1 MAKRLNVISVADQR
15 KAREESN
22 ARLDEAYKKQ
32 VKMNDT
38 AGGRFM
44 LGTME
49 GGVHGIAPVPYKVDS
64 IKDSTRDTWSFK
76 LGDMAGQG
84 ISFLLGGA
92 LLKGVGATGAIT
104 NALTKSGAGQALTR
118 KLATNKFIQNG
129 ARKSLGKL
137 GMVATD
143 KAVNSLATKTA
154 EGVTKQLAKE
164 IAVDTPLGFYNSQ
177 GSILS
182 DGHKFGSKDYWKQV
196 GLNTAL
202 DVGIGSASDL
212 APAFL
217 RGLRK
222 PKVHA
227 DLPTAEIPTT
237 RYTKVNYPLGVETP
251 KQRLSTEARIE
262 INKPKIAE
270 IQSKPLSLSEV
281 AQTSKQQ
288 LPRQTRTAIMKQSY
302 GSDVEL
308 FKPRKHY
315 EPMEVQLN
323 KTDTHLPHPEKSDEI
338 SQSPRRTAEASKPIL
353 EVNDVSSPSE
363 QIKSIGVATRTEP
376 HLGTYAVKESQGLQ
390 TVRSNAT
397 METKKAITE
406 RKHKTLDFIS
416 DTTNNQEAL
425 KQATAEIGDDV
436 DGTLNH
442 FKMSVETGQTNSDT
456 MVRGVAL
463 FNKLEEL
470 GRHEEAALVSG
481 EVVSLASEYAR
492 GLQTMRWFNQIS
504 PEGRVVAVKR
514 NVDKLNKEFANSLDR
529 RGIKVTVSDELLGKL
544 RGAITSK
551 EIAEAKNEIGV
562 HMWNQIPPTLTEE
575 LNSWRYLSMLSS
587 PRTHVRNLIGN
598 CIFTPLRMVRDKVE
612 ATLQSNLVKQ
622 ADRTKAFHV
631 GKTGEDGAL
640 RALASKAY
648 EEDRYIIEGMN
659 KYKEVHRHPDAIQ
672 SRFKVINTLSKWN
685 THALNVEDLWFSKPA
700 YNNSFAGFLKAKGYK
715 ASNVPED
722 VLKKAK
728 EFAMNESLESTFRN
742 ANNLSDFIMKMKRYA
757 NVPLAD
763 IPNNWGG
770 GRVLNKASSMFV
782 DAVFPFVK
790 TPSNVLMQ
798 ATKFSPIGLMR
809 GVKQMVKS
817 ENPAQFIKGLNNL
830 TSGMT
835 GTGIMALGYYMGTEG
850 LATGKIDSS
859 SEGKFRK
866 MMGEQSYSV
875 NIGGRDFNFTMDWA
889 APACIPF
896 FIGVELANGKEGDG
910 TFGRVLDAFTQMSDP
925 VFSMSMLQ
933 GVGQAFESSRG
944 NQEINPIYRIIGNS
958 SESYLSQYIPTLFG
972 QIARITASE
981 DLDVTPTAKSATER
995 EIQNFLFR
1003 MASKIP
1009 GLNEMV
1015 LQPKVDAFGKTD
1027 RKESL
1032 SDYALSVAQNMLLPG
1047 SLKARRNDSTTDE
1060 LEALMHSVD
1069 GTNAS
1074 KLLPDKKPDF
1084 DIKFGKD
1091 EMRMSVEELA
1101 SYRKA
1106 RGTEVQ
1112 NGLQNLFNSSEYRR
1126 MSDDDKVKAISDVY
1140 RKAERSAKDEFLLGR
1155 GYSKGDIEFSK
1166 LSKTVQLKYNPSV
1179 QTKESFVLAYNSQK
1193 DHKSKM
1199 AKTMSAV
1206 QSGVSFKDINGV
1218 MTVDKNTY
1226 GKAVYATKVGL
1237 TTSDLEAVKGRADYD
1252 GNGSLKK
1259 AELISYLNNSQYTR
1273 EQKRV
1278 LFDMLSARSTKY
1290 NPYR

>member
-164 IAVDTPLGFYNSQ
+164 IAIDTPLGFYNSQ

-202 DVGIGSASDL
+202 DVGLGSASDL

-217 RGLRK
+217 RGLRT
-222 PKVHA
+222 PKTTPH
-227 DLPTAEIPTT
+227 LPTAMIDPKTVNVGGVD
-237 RYTKVNYPLGVETP
+237 RVITKAV
-251 KQRLSTEARIE
+251 R
-262 INKPKIAE
+262 NKPATVTNPEALADAIKLERAKLPKAIE
-270 IQSKPLSLSEV
+270 TVDVIHTDIPKRVDIPLNTIEAPKL
-281 AQTSKQQ
+281 
-288 LPRQTRTAIMKQSY
+288 
-302 GSDVEL
+302 
-308 FKPRKHY
+308 
-315 EPMEVQLN
+315 
-323 KTDTHLPHPEKSDEI
+323 KSVD
-338 SQSPRRTAEASKPIL
+338 APIL
-353 EVNDVSSPSE
+353 KNVEVPKLRNISE
-363 QIKSIGVATRTEP
+363 SVNAPIRNVEPIGVVNRTEQ
-376 HLGTYAVKESQGLQ
+376 HLGTFGTKESKGLM
-390 TVRSNAT
+390 TVRSNASEGTQTAIDNRHAST
-397 METKKAITE
+397 M
-406 RKHKTLDFIS
+406 DFMS
-416 DTTNNQEAL
+416 DTTRNQDAL
-425 KQATAEIGDDV
+425 KQATAEIGDDI

-470 GRHEEAALVSG
+470 GRHEEASIVSG

-514 NVDKLNKEFANSLDR
+514 NVDRLNKQFANTLSKK
-529 RGIKVTVSDELLGKL
+529 GITVSVPDELFNRL
-544 RGAITSK
+544 RKASGAK
-551 EIAEAKNEIGV
+551 EIAEVKNEIGKT
-562 HMWNQIPPTLTEE
+562 MWNQIPPTLTDE
-575 LNSWRYLSMLSS
+575 LSAWRYLSMLSS

-622 ADRTKAFHV
+622 ADRTKAFRV

-648 EEDRYIIEGMN
+648 DEDRYIIEGME
-659 KYKEVHRHPDAIQ
+659 KYREIHRHPDAIQ
-672 SRFKVINTLSKWN
+672 SKLKVVDKLSKWN
-685 THALNVEDLWFSKPA
+685 AHALNLEDLWFSKPA
-700 YNNSFAGFLKAKGYK
+700 YNNSFAGFIKAKGYK
-715 ASNVPED
+715 ANNVPDE
-722 VLKKAK
+722 VFKQAK
-728 EFAMNESLESTFRN
+728 EYAMNESLESTFRN
-742 ANNLSDFIMKMKRYA
+742 ANALSDFVMKMKRYA
-757 NVPLAD
+757 NVPISD
-763 IPNNWGG
+763 IPQDVAG

-798 ATKFSPIGLMR
+798 ATKFSPVGLMR

-896 FIGVELANGKEGDG
+896 FIGVELANGKDG
-910 TFGRVLDAFTQMSDP
+910 EDTFGHVLDTFMQMSDP

-933 GVGQAFESSRG
+933 GVGQAFEASRG
-944 NQEINPIYRIIGNS
+944 NQEINPIFRIIGNS

-1027 RKESL
+1027 RKENL
-1032 SDYALSVAQNMLLPG
+1032 SDYALSIAQNMLLPG

-1060 LEALMHSVD
+1060 LEALMRSVD

-1106 RGTEVQ
+1106 RGSEVQ

-1166 LSKTVQLKYNPSV
+1166 LNKTVQLKYNPSV

-1226 GKAVYATKVGL
+1226 GKAVYATRVGL
-1237 TTSDLEAVKGRADYD
+1237 TTSDLEAVKGSADYD

>member
-22 ARLDEAYKKQ
+22 AKLDEAYKKQ

-44 LGTME
+44 LGATE
-49 GGVHGIAPVPYKVDS
+49 GLTHALFPVPYRLKS
-64 IKDSTRDTWSFK
+64 ISDSTRETGSFK
-76 LGDMAGQG
+76 AGDIGGNALGY
-84 ISFLLGGA
+84 ILSGA
-92 LLKGVGATGAIT
+92 LSSGVGATGALT
-104 NALTKSGAGQALTR
+104 NAVSKSSLGQALTR
-118 KLATNKFIQNG
+118 KLATNRFIQNG

-217 RGLRK
+217 RGLRT
-222 PKVHA
+222 PKTTPH
-227 DLPTAEIPTT
+227 LPTAMIDPKTVNVGGVDRVITKAVRNKPATVTNPEALADAIKIERAKALPKAIESVDTVAPIKQVNVPTIKADVQTPKLASVDVQAPKLASVDVPSIKRTELREVNIPTT
-237 RYTKVNYPLGVETP
+237 NTLSKV
-251 KQRLSTEARIE
+251 
-262 INKPKIAE
+262 
-270 IQSKPLSLSEV
+270 
-281 AQTSKQQ
+281 
-288 LPRQTRTAIMKQSY
+288 
-302 GSDVEL
+302 DVE
-308 FKPRKHY
+308 P
-315 EPMEVQLN
+315 N
-323 KTDTHLPHPEKSDEI
+323 
-338 SQSPRRTAEASKPIL
+338 
-353 EVNDVSSPSE
+353 
-363 QIKSIGVATRTEP
+363 IGVATRTEQ
-376 HLGTYAVKESQGLQ
+376 HLGTFGIKESKGLR
-390 TVRSNAT
+390 TVRANAT
-397 METKKAITE
+397 EGTQQAIDNRHAT
-406 RKHKTLDFIS
+406 TMDFMS
-416 DTTNNQEAL
+416 DTTRNQDAL
-425 KQATAEIGDDV
+425 KQATAEIGSDI

-470 GRHEEAALVSG
+470 GRHEEASIVSG

-514 NVDKLNKEFANSLDR
+514 NVDRLNKQFANTLSKK
-529 RGIKVTVSDELLGKL
+529 GITVSVPDELFNRL
-544 RGAITSK
+544 RKASGAK
-551 EIAEAKNEIGV
+551 EIAEVKNEIGKT
-562 HMWNQIPPTLTEE
+562 MWNQIPPTLTDE
-575 LNSWRYLSMLSS
+575 LSAWRYLSMLSS

-622 ADRTKAFHV
+622 ADRTKAFRV

-648 EEDRYIIEGMN
+648 EEDRYIIEGME
-659 KYKEVHRHPDAIQ
+659 KYREVHRHPDAIQ
-672 SRFKVINTLSKWN
+672 SKLKVVDKLSKWN
-685 THALNVEDLWFSKPA
+685 AHALNLEDLWFSKPA

-715 ASNVPED
+715 ASNVPDE
-722 VLKKAK
+722 VFKQAK
-728 EFAMNESLESTFRN
+728 EYAMNESLESTFRN
-742 ANNLSDFIMKMKRYA
+742 ANALSDFVMKMKRYA
-757 NVPLAD
+757 NVPISD
-763 IPNNWGG
+763 IPQDVAG
-770 GRVLNKASSMFV
+770 GRLLNKASSMFV

-1027 RKESL
+1027 RKESI

-1106 RGTEVQ
+1106 RGSEVQ

-1166 LSKTVQLKYNPSV
+1166 LNKTVQLKYNPSV

-1206 QSGVSFKDINGV
+1206 QSGVSFRDINGV

-1226 GKAVYATKVGL
+1226 GKAVYATRVGL
-1237 TTSDLEAVKGRADYD
+1237 TTSDLEAVKGSADYD

>member
-22 ARLDEAYKKQ
+22 ARLEEAYKKQ

-44 LGTME
+44 LGATE
-49 GGVHGIAPVPYKVDS
+49 GLTHALFPVPYRLES
-64 IKDSTRDTWSFK
+64 ISDSTRETGSFK
-76 LGDMAGQG
+76 AGDIGGNALGY
-84 ISFLLGGA
+84 LLGGA
-92 LLKGVGATGAIT
+92 LSKGVGATGALT
-104 NALTKSGAGQALTR
+104 NAVTKSGLGQALTK

-164 IAVDTPLGFYNSQ
+164 IAIDTPLGFYNSQ

-202 DVGIGSASDL
+202 DVGLGSASDL

-217 RGLRK
+217 RGLRT
-222 PKVHA
+222 PKTTPH
-227 DLPTAEIPTT
+227 LPTAMIDPKTVNVGGADRVITKAVRNKPATVTNPEALADAIKLERTKLPKAIESVDTVAPIKQVNVPTIKPDVVQAPKLASVDVPSIKRTELREVNIPTT
-237 RYTKVNYPLGVETP
+237 NTLSKV
-251 KQRLSTEARIE
+251 
-262 INKPKIAE
+262 
-270 IQSKPLSLSEV
+270 
-281 AQTSKQQ
+281 
-288 LPRQTRTAIMKQSY
+288 
-302 GSDVEL
+302 DVE
-308 FKPRKHY
+308 P
-315 EPMEVQLN
+315 N
-323 KTDTHLPHPEKSDEI
+323 
-338 SQSPRRTAEASKPIL
+338 
-353 EVNDVSSPSE
+353 
-363 QIKSIGVATRTEP
+363 IGVATRTEQ
-376 HLGTYAVKESQGLQ
+376 HLGTFGTKESKGLS
-390 TVRSNAT
+390 TVRANAT
-397 METKKAITE
+397 EGTQQAIDNRHETTM
-406 RKHKTLDFIS
+406 DFMS
-416 DTTNNQEAL
+416 DTTRNQDAL
-425 KQATAEIGDDV
+425 KQATAEIGDDI

-514 NVDKLNKEFANSLDR
+514 NVDRLNKQFANTLSKK
-529 RGIKVTVSDELLGKL
+529 GITVSVPDELFNRL
-544 RGAITSK
+544 RKASGAK
-551 EIAEAKNEIGV
+551 EIAEVKNEIGKT
-562 HMWNQIPPTLTEE
+562 MWNQIPPTLTDE
-575 LNSWRYLSMLSS
+575 LSAWRYLSMLSS

-631 GKTGEDGAL
+631 GRTGEDGAL

-685 THALNVEDLWFSKPA
+685 TRALNVEDLWFSKPA

-715 ASNVPED
+715 ANNVPED
-722 VLKKAK
+722 VFKQAK

-742 ANNLSDFIMKMKRYA
+742 ANALSDFVMKMKRYA
-757 NVPLAD
+757 NVPISD
-763 IPNNWGG
+763 IPQDVAG
-770 GRVLNKASSMFV
+770 GRALNKASSMFV

-1027 RKESL
+1027 RKESI

-1060 LEALMHSVD
+1060 LESLLRSVD

-1106 RGTEVQ
+1106 RGSEVQ

-1166 LSKTVQLKYNPSV
+1166 LNKTVQLKYNPSV

-1206 QSGVSFKDINGV
+1206 QSGVSYKDINGV

-1226 GKAVYATKVGL
+1226 GKAVYATRVGL
-1237 TTSDLEAVKGRADYD
+1237 TTSDLEAVKGSADYD

-1273 EQKRV
+1273 EQKKV

>member
-22 ARLDEAYKKQ
+22 AKLDEAYKKQ

-44 LGTME
+44 LGATE
-49 GGVHGIAPVPYKVDS
+49 GLTHALFPAPYRLKS
-64 IKDSTRDTWSFK
+64 ISDSTRETGSFK
-76 LGDMAGQG
+76 AGDVGGNALGY
-84 ISFLLGGA
+84 ILSGA
-92 LLKGVGATGAIT
+92 LSSGVGATGALT
-104 NALTKSGAGQALTR
+104 NAVSKSSLGQALTR
-118 KLATNKFIQNG
+118 KLATNRFIQNG

-137 GMVATD
+137 GMIATD

-164 IAVDTPLGFYNSQ
+164 IAIDTPLGFYNSQ

-202 DVGIGSASDL
+202 DVGLGSASDL

-217 RGLRK
+217 RGLRT
-222 PKVHA
+222 PKTTPH
-227 DLPTAEIPTT
+227 LPTAMIDPKTVNVGGVDRVITKAVRNKPATVTNPEALADAIKIERAKALPKAIESVDTVAPIKQVNVPTIKADVQTPKLASVDVQAPKLASVDVPSIKRTELREVNIPTT
-237 RYTKVNYPLGVETP
+237 NTLSKV
-251 KQRLSTEARIE
+251 
-262 INKPKIAE
+262 
-270 IQSKPLSLSEV
+270 
-281 AQTSKQQ
+281 
-288 LPRQTRTAIMKQSY
+288 
-302 GSDVEL
+302 DVE
-308 FKPRKHY
+308 P
-315 EPMEVQLN
+315 N
-323 KTDTHLPHPEKSDEI
+323 
-338 SQSPRRTAEASKPIL
+338 
-353 EVNDVSSPSE
+353 
-363 QIKSIGVATRTEP
+363 IGVATRTEQ
-376 HLGTYAVKESQGLQ
+376 HLGTFGIKESKGLR
-390 TVRSNAT
+390 TVRANAT
-397 METKKAITE
+397 EGTQQAIDNRHAT
-406 RKHKTLDFIS
+406 TMDFMS
-416 DTTNNQEAL
+416 DTTRNQDAL
-425 KQATAEIGDDV
+425 KQATAEIGSDI

-470 GRHEEAALVSG
+470 GRHEEASIVSG

-514 NVDKLNKEFANSLDR
+514 NVDRLNKQFANTLSKK
-529 RGIKVTVSDELLGKL
+529 GITVSVPDELFNKL
-544 RGAITSK
+544 RKASGAK
-551 EIAEAKNEIGV
+551 EIAEVKNEIGKT
-562 HMWNQIPPTLTEE
+562 MWNQIPPTLTDE
-575 LNSWRYLSMLSS
+575 LSAWRYLSMLSS

-631 GKTGEDGAL
+631 GRTGEDGAL

-648 EEDRYIIEGMN
+648 DEDRYIIEGME
-659 KYKEVHRHPDAIQ
+659 KYREIHRHPDAIQ
-672 SRFKVINTLSKWN
+672 SKLKVVDKLSKWN
-685 THALNVEDLWFSKPA
+685 AHALNLEDLWFSKPA

-715 ASNVPED
+715 ANNVPEEIF
-722 VLKKAK
+722 KQAK
-728 EFAMNESLESTFRN
+728 EYAMNESLESTFRN
-742 ANNLSDFIMKMKRYA
+742 ANALSDFVMKMKRYA
-757 NVPLAD
+757 NVPISD
-763 IPNNWGG
+763 IPQDVAG

-1027 RKESL
+1027 RKESV

-1106 RGTEVQ
+1106 RGSEVQ

-1140 RKAERSAKDEFLLGR
+1140 RNAERSAKDEFLLGR

-1166 LSKTVQLKYNPSV
+1166 LNKTVQLKYNPSV

-1226 GKAVYATKVGL
+1226 GKAVYATRVGL
-1237 TTSDLEAVKGRADYD
+1237 TTSDLEAVKGSADYD

>member
-22 ARLDEAYKKQ
+22 AKLDEAYKKQ

-44 LGTME
+44 LGATE
-49 GGVHGIAPVPYKVDS
+49 GLTHALFPVPYRLKS
-64 IKDSTRDTWSFK
+64 ISDSTRETGSFK
-76 LGDMAGQG
+76 AGDIGGNALGY
-84 ISFLLGGA
+84 ILSGA
-92 LLKGVGATGAIT
+92 LSSGVGATGALT
-104 NALTKSGAGQALTR
+104 NAVSKSSLGQALTR
-118 KLATNKFIQNG
+118 KLATNRFIQNG

-182 DGHKFGSKDYWKQV
+182 DGHKFGSKEYWKQV

-202 DVGIGSASDL
+202 DVGLGSASDL

-217 RGLRK
+217 RGLRR
-222 PKVHA
+222 PKVTSSV
-227 DLPTAEIPTT
+227 PIPEITST
-237 RYTKVNYPLGVETP
+237 RYTKVNYPVGSEFP
-251 KQRLSTEARIE
+251 KQRVATNARIE
-262 INKPKIAE
+262 LNRPKVADV
-270 IQSKPLSLSEV
+270 SDAPLSLSEV
-281 AQTSKQQ
+281 AQSSKQR
-288 LPRQTRTAIMKQSY
+288 LPRKAKMELIKQDH

-514 NVDKLNKEFANSLDR
+514 NVDRLNKQFANTLSQK
-529 RGIKVTVSDELLGKL
+529 GITVSVPDEMFNRL
-544 RGAITSK
+544 RKASGAK
-551 EIAEAKNEIGV
+551 EIAEVKNEIGKT
-562 HMWNQIPPTLTEE
+562 MWNQIPPTLTDE
-575 LNSWRYLSMLSS
+575 LSAWRYLSMLSS

-631 GKTGEDGAL
+631 GRTGEDGAL

-770 GRVLNKASSMFV
+770 GRVLNKASSMFI

-809 GVKQMVKS
+809 GVKQMVKY

-1027 RKESL
+1027 RKESV

-1060 LEALMHSVD
+1060 LESLLRSVD

-1106 RGTEVQ
+1106 RGSEVQ

-1166 LSKTVQLKYNPSV
+1166 LNKTVQLKYNPSV
-1179 QTKESFVLAYNSQK
+1179 QSKESFVLAYNSQK

-1206 QSGVSFKDINGV
+1206 QSGVSFRDINGV

-1226 GKAVYATKVGL
+1226 GKAVYATRVGL
-1237 TTSDLEAVKGRADYD
+1237 TTSDLEAVKGSADYD

-1273 EQKRV
+1273 EQKKV

>member
-44 LGTME
+44 LGATE
-49 GGVHGIAPVPYKVDS
+49 GLGHGMIPVNYKLDS
-64 IKDSTRDTWSFK
+64 VKDSSRDTWSFK
-76 LGDMAGQG
+76 LGDVSGQG
-84 ISFLLGGA
+84 LAFLLGGA
-92 LLKGVGATGAIT
+92 LLKGIGATGAIT
-104 NALTKSGAGQALTR
+104 NALTKSGAGQALTK

-182 DGHKFGSKDYWKQV
+182 DGYKFGSKDYWKQV

-202 DVGIGSASDL
+202 DVGLGSASDL

-217 RGLRK
+217 RGLRT
-222 PKVHA
+222 PKTTPH
-227 DLPTAEIPTT
+227 LPTAMIDPKAVNVGGVDRVITKAVRNKPATVTNPEALADAIKLERAKLPKAIETVDVIHTDIPK
-237 RYTKVNYPLGVETP
+237 RVDVPLNTIEAPKLKSVDAPILKNVETP
-251 KQRLSTEARIE
+251 KLKNISESVSTPIRNIE
-262 INKPKIAE
+262 P
-270 IQSKPLSLSEV
+270 
-281 AQTSKQQ
+281 
-288 LPRQTRTAIMKQSY
+288 
-302 GSDVEL
+302 
-308 FKPRKHY
+308 
-315 EPMEVQLN
+315 
-323 KTDTHLPHPEKSDEI
+323 
-338 SQSPRRTAEASKPIL
+338 
-353 EVNDVSSPSE
+353 
-363 QIKSIGVATRTEP
+363 IGVVNRTEQ
-376 HLGTYAVKESQGLQ
+376 HLGTFGTKESKGLM
-390 TVRSNAT
+390 TVRSNASEGTQTAIDNRHATT
-397 METKKAITE
+397 M
-406 RKHKTLDFIS
+406 DFMS
-416 DTTNNQEAL
+416 DTTRNQDAL
-425 KQATAEIGDDV
+425 KQATAEIGDDI

-514 NVDKLNKEFANSLDR
+514 NVDRLNKQFANTLSKK
-529 RGIKVTVSDELLGKL
+529 GITVSVPDELFNRL
-544 RGAITSK
+544 RKASGAK
-551 EIAEAKNEIGV
+551 EIAEVKNEIGKT
-562 HMWNQIPPTLTEE
+562 MWNQIPPTLTDE
-575 LNSWRYLSMLSS
+575 LSAWRYLSMLSS

-631 GKTGEDGAL
+631 GRTGEDGAL

-648 EEDRYIIEGMN
+648 DEDRYIIEGME
-659 KYKEVHRHPDAIQ
+659 KYREVHRHPDAIQ
-672 SRFKVINTLSKWN
+672 SKLKVVDKLSKWN
-685 THALNVEDLWFSKPA
+685 AHALNLEDLWFSKPA
-700 YNNSFAGFLKAKGYK
+700 YINSFAGFLKAKGYK

-722 VLKKAK
+722 IFKQAK
-728 EFAMNESLESTFRN
+728 EYAMNESLESTFRN
-742 ANNLSDFIMKMKRYA
+742 ANVLSDFVMKMKRYA
-757 NVPLAD
+757 NVPISD
-763 IPNNWGG
+763 IPQDVAG

-1060 LEALMHSVD
+1060 LEALMRSVD

-1106 RGTEVQ
+1106 RGAEVQ

-1166 LSKTVQLKYNPSV
+1166 LNKTVQLKYNPSV

-1206 QSGVSFKDINGV
+1206 QSGVSFRDINGV

-1226 GKAVYATKVGL
+1226 GKAVYATRVGL
-1237 TTSDLEAVKGRADYD
+1237 TTSDLEAVKGSADYD

>member
-22 ARLDEAYKKQ
+22 AKLDEAYKKQ

-44 LGTME
+44 LGATE
-49 GGVHGIAPVPYKVDS
+49 GLTHALFPAPYRLKS
-64 IKDSTRDTWSFK
+64 ISDSTRETGSFK
-76 LGDMAGQG
+76 AGDVGGNALGY
-84 ISFLLGGA
+84 ILSGA
-92 LLKGVGATGAIT
+92 LSSGVGATGALT
-104 NALTKSGAGQALTR
+104 NAVSKSSLGQALTR
-118 KLATNKFIQNG
+118 KLATNRFIQNG

-137 GMVATD
+137 GMIATD

-154 EGVTKQLAKE
+154 EGVTRQLAKE

-217 RGLRK
+217 RGLRT
-222 PKVHA
+222 PKTTPH
-227 DLPTAEIPTT
+227 LPTAMIGPKTVNVGGVDRVITKAVRNKPATVTNPEALADAIKIERAKALPKAIESVDTVAPIKQVNVPTIKADVQTPKLASVDVQAPKLASVDVPSIKRTELREVNIPTT
-237 RYTKVNYPLGVETP
+237 NTLSKV
-251 KQRLSTEARIE
+251 
-262 INKPKIAE
+262 
-270 IQSKPLSLSEV
+270 
-281 AQTSKQQ
+281 
-288 LPRQTRTAIMKQSY
+288 
-302 GSDVEL
+302 DVE
-308 FKPRKHY
+308 P
-315 EPMEVQLN
+315 N
-323 KTDTHLPHPEKSDEI
+323 
-338 SQSPRRTAEASKPIL
+338 
-353 EVNDVSSPSE
+353 
-363 QIKSIGVATRTEP
+363 IGVATRTEQ
-376 HLGTYAVKESQGLQ
+376 HLGTFGIKESKGLR
-390 TVRSNAT
+390 TVRANAT
-397 METKKAITE
+397 EGTQQAIDNRHAT
-406 RKHKTLDFIS
+406 TMDFMS
-416 DTTNNQEAL
+416 DTTRNQDAL
-425 KQATAEIGDDV
+425 KQATAEIGSDI

-470 GRHEEAALVSG
+470 GRHEEASIVSG

-514 NVDKLNKEFANSLDR
+514 NVDRLNKEFANTLSR
-529 RGIKVTVSDELLGKL
+529 KGITVSVPDELFNRL
-544 RGAITSK
+544 RKASGAK
-551 EIAEAKNEIGV
+551 EIAEVKNEIGKT
-562 HMWNQIPPTLTEE
+562 MWNQIPPTLTDE
-575 LNSWRYLSMLSS
+575 LSAWRYLSMLSS

-631 GKTGEDGAL
+631 GRTGEDGAL

-648 EEDRYIIEGMN
+648 DEDRYIIEGME
-659 KYKEVHRHPDAIQ
+659 KYREVHRHPDAIQ
-672 SRFKVINTLSKWN
+672 SKLRVVDKLSKWN
-685 THALNVEDLWFSKPA
+685 AHALNLEDLWFSKPA

-715 ASNVPED
+715 ANNVPDE
-722 VLKKAK
+722 VFKQAK
-728 EFAMNESLESTFRN
+728 EYAMNESLESTFRN
-742 ANNLSDFIMKMKRYA
+742 ANALSDFVMKMKRYA
-757 NVPLAD
+757 NVPISD
-763 IPNNWGG
+763 IPQDVAG

-798 ATKFSPIGLMR
+798 ATKFSPVGLMR

-1027 RKESL
+1027 RKENL
-1032 SDYALSVAQNMLLPG
+1032 SDYALSIAQNMLLPG

-1060 LEALMHSVD
+1060 LEALMRSVD
-1069 GTNAS
+1069 GS
-1074 KLLPDKKPDF
+1074 SGRKIIPDKSTNLNV
-1084 DIKFGKD
+1084 KFGD
-1091 EMRMSVEELA
+1091 DDMRMSVEERTA
-1101 SYRKA
+1101 YRKTKGA
-1106 RGTEVQ
+1106 EVQ

-1126 MSDDDKVKAISDVY
+1126 MSDDEKVKAISDVY
-1140 RKAERSAKDEFLLGR
+1140 SKAERSAKDEFLLGR

-1166 LSKTVQLKYNPSV
+1166 LNKTVQLKYNPST
-1179 QTKESFVLAYNSQK
+1179 QSKESFVLAYNAQK

-1206 QSGVSFKDINGV
+1206 QSGVSFRDINGV

-1226 GKAVYATKVGL
+1226 GKAVYATRVGL
-1237 TTSDLEAVKGRADYD
+1237 TTSDLEAVKGSADYD

>member
-22 ARLDEAYKKQ
+22 AKLDEAYKKQ

-76 LGDMAGQG
+76 LGDMVGQG

-92 LLKGVGATGAIT
+92 LLKGAGATGAIT

-202 DVGIGSASDL
+202 DVGLGSASDL

-217 RGLRK
+217 RGLRT
-222 PKVHA
+222 PKTTPH
-227 DLPTAEIPTT
+227 LPTAMIDPKTVNVGGADRVITKAVRNKPATVTNPEALADAIKLERAKLPKAIETVDMVHTDIPK
-237 RYTKVNYPLGVETP
+237 RVDIPLNTIEAPKLKSVDAPILKNVEAPKLKSVDAPILKNVETP
-251 KQRLSTEARIE
+251 KLKNI
-262 INKPKIAE
+262 
-270 IQSKPLSLSEV
+270 SESV
-281 AQTSKQQ
+281 DAPIRN
-288 LPRQTRTAIMKQSY
+288 L
-302 GSDVEL
+302 
-308 FKPRKHY
+308 
-315 EPMEVQLN
+315 EP
-323 KTDTHLPHPEKSDEI
+323 
-338 SQSPRRTAEASKPIL
+338 
-353 EVNDVSSPSE
+353 
-363 QIKSIGVATRTEP
+363 IGVATRTEQ
-376 HLGTYAVKESQGLQ
+376 HLGTFGTKESKGLM
-390 TVRSNAT
+390 TVRSNASEGTQTAIDNRHAST
-397 METKKAITE
+397 M
-406 RKHKTLDFIS
+406 DFMS
-416 DTTNNQEAL
+416 DTTRNQDAL
-425 KQATAEIGDDV
+425 KQATAEIGDDI

-470 GRHEEAALVSG
+470 GRHEEASIVSG

-514 NVDKLNKEFANSLDR
+514 NVDRLNKQFANTLSQK
-529 RGIKVTVSDELLGKL
+529 GITVSVPDEMFNRL
-544 RGAITSK
+544 RKASGAK
-551 EIAEAKNEIGV
+551 EIAEVKNEIGKT
-562 HMWNQIPPTLTEE
+562 MWNQIPPTLTDE
-575 LNSWRYLSMLSS
+575 LSAWRYLSMLSS

-631 GKTGEDGAL
+631 GRTGEDGAL

-648 EEDRYIIEGMN
+648 EEDRYIIEGME
-659 KYKEVHRHPDAIQ
+659 KYREIHRHPDAIQ
-672 SRFKVINTLSKWN
+672 SKLKFVDKLSKWN
-685 THALNVEDLWFSKPA
+685 AHALNLEDLWFSKPA

-809 GVKQMVKS
+809 GVKQMTKS

-1027 RKESL
+1027 RKESV

-1060 LEALMHSVD
+1060 LESLLRSVD
-1069 GTNAS
+1069 GS
-1074 KLLPDKKPDF
+1074 SGRKIIPDKSVNLN
-1084 DIKFGKD
+1084 IKFGD
-1091 EMRMSVEELA
+1091 DDMRMSVEERTA
-1101 SYRKA
+1101 YRKTKGA
-1106 RGTEVQ
+1106 EVQ

-1166 LSKTVQLKYNPSV
+1166 LNKTVQLKYNPSV
-1179 QTKESFVLAYNSQK
+1179 QSKESFVLAYNSQK

-1206 QSGVSFKDINGV
+1206 QSGVSFRDINGV

-1226 GKAVYATKVGL
+1226 GKAVYATRVGL
-1237 TTSDLEAVKGRADYD
+1237 TTSDLEAVKGSADYD

>member
-44 LGTME
+44 LGATE
-49 GGVHGIAPVPYKVDS
+49 GLTHALFPVPYRLES
-64 IKDSTRDTWSFK
+64 ISDSTRETGSFK
-76 LGDMAGQG
+76 AGDIGGNALGY
-84 ISFLLGGA
+84 LLGGA
-92 LLKGVGATGAIT
+92 LSKGVGATGALT
-104 NALTKSGAGQALTR
+104 NAVTKSGLGQALTK

-154 EGVTKQLAKE
+154 EGVTRQLAKE

-182 DGHKFGSKDYWKQV
+182 DGYKFGSKDYWKQV

-202 DVGIGSASDL
+202 DVGLGSASDL

-217 RGLRK
+217 RGLRT
-222 PKVHA
+222 PKTTPH
-227 DLPTAEIPTT
+227 LPTAMIDPKTVNVGGVNRVITKAVRNKPATVTNPEALADAIKLERAKLPKAIETVDVIHTDIPK
-237 RYTKVNYPLGVETP
+237 RVDVPLNTIEAPKLKSVDTPTLKNIETP
-251 KQRLSTEARIE
+251 KLRNISESVSTPIR
-262 INKPKIAE
+262 N
-270 IQSKPLSLSEV
+270 
-281 AQTSKQQ
+281 
-288 LPRQTRTAIMKQSY
+288 
-302 GSDVEL
+302 VE
-308 FKPRKHY
+308 P
-315 EPMEVQLN
+315 
-323 KTDTHLPHPEKSDEI
+323 
-338 SQSPRRTAEASKPIL
+338 
-353 EVNDVSSPSE
+353 
-363 QIKSIGVATRTEP
+363 IGVVNRTEQ
-376 HLGTYAVKESQGLQ
+376 HLGTFGTKESKGLM
-390 TVRSNAT
+390 TVRSNASEGT
-397 METKKAITE
+397 QTAIDN
-406 RKHKTLDFIS
+406 RHASTLDFMS
-416 DTTNNQEAL
+416 DTTRNQEAL
-425 KQATAEIGDDV
+425 KQATAEIGDDI

-470 GRHEEAALVSG
+470 GRHEEASIVSG

-514 NVDKLNKEFANSLDR
+514 NVDRLNKQFANTLSKK
-529 RGIKVTVSDELLGKL
+529 GITVSVPDELFNRL
-544 RGAITSK
+544 RKASGAK
-551 EIAEAKNEIGV
+551 EIAEVKNEIGKT
-562 HMWNQIPPTLTEE
+562 MWNQIPPTLTDE
-575 LNSWRYLSMLSS
+575 LSAWRYLSMLSS

-622 ADRTKAFHV
+622 ADRTKAFRV
-631 GKTGEDGAL
+631 GRTGEDGAL

-648 EEDRYIIEGMN
+648 EEDRYIIEGME
-659 KYKEVHRHPDAIQ
+659 KYREVHRHPDAIQ
-672 SRFKVINTLSKWN
+672 SKLKVVDKLSKWN
-685 THALNVEDLWFSKPA
+685 AHALNLEDLWFSKPA

-715 ASNVPED
+715 ASNVPDE
-722 VLKKAK
+722 VFKQAK
-728 EFAMNESLESTFRN
+728 EYAMNESLESTFRN
-742 ANNLSDFIMKMKRYA
+742 ANALSDFVMKMKRYA
-757 NVPLAD
+757 NVPISD
-763 IPNNWGG
+763 IPQDVAG

-798 ATKFSPIGLMR
+798 ATKFSPVGLMR

-1027 RKESL
+1027 RKESV

-1060 LEALMHSVD
+1060 LESLLRSVD
-1069 GTNAS
+1069 GS
-1074 KLLPDKKPDF
+1074 SGRKIIPDKSVNLN
-1084 DIKFGKD
+1084 IKFGD
-1091 EMRMSVEELA
+1091 DDMRMSVEERTA
-1101 SYRKA
+1101 YRKTKGA
-1106 RGTEVQ
+1106 EVQ

-1166 LSKTVQLKYNPSV
+1166 LSKTVQLKYNPST
-1179 QTKESFVLAYNSQK
+1179 QSKESFVLAYNSQK

-1206 QSGVSFKDINGV
+1206 QSGVSFRDINGV

-1226 GKAVYATKVGL
+1226 GKAVYATRVGL
-1237 TTSDLEAVKGRADYD
+1237 TTSDLEAVKGSADYD

>member
-22 ARLDEAYKKQ
+22 ARLEEAYKKQ

-44 LGTME
+44 LGATE
-49 GGVHGIAPVPYKVDS
+49 GLTHALFPAPYRLKS
-64 IKDSTRDTWSFK
+64 ISDSTRETGSFK
-76 LGDMAGQG
+76 AGDIGGNALGY
-84 ISFLLGGA
+84 ILSGA
-92 LLKGVGATGAIT
+92 LSSGVGATGALT
-104 NALTKSGAGQALTR
+104 NAVSKSSLGQALTR
-118 KLATNKFIQNG
+118 KLATNRFIQNG

-202 DVGIGSASDL
+202 DVGLGSASDL

-222 PKVHA
+222 PKVTSSV
-227 DLPTAEIPTT
+227 PIPEITST
-237 RYTKVNYPLGVETP
+237 RYTKVNYPVGSEFP
-251 KQRLSTEARIE
+251 KQRVATNARIE
-262 INKPKIAE
+262 LNRPKVADV
-270 IQSKPLSLSEV
+270 SDAPLSLSEV
-281 AQTSKQQ
+281 AQSSKQR
-288 LPRQTRTAIMKQSY
+288 LPRKAKMELIKQDH

-470 GRHEEAALVSG
+470 GRHEEASIVSG

-514 NVDKLNKEFANSLDR
+514 NVDRLNKQFANTLSQK
-529 RGIKVTVSDELLGKL
+529 GITVSVPDEMFNRL
-544 RGAITSK
+544 RKASGAK
-551 EIAEAKNEIGV
+551 EIAEVKNEIGKT
-562 HMWNQIPPTLTEE
+562 MWNQIPPTLTDE
-575 LNSWRYLSMLSS
+575 LSAWRYLSMLSS

-631 GKTGEDGAL
+631 GRTGEDGAL

-648 EEDRYIIEGMN
+648 DEDRYIIEGME
-659 KYKEVHRHPDAIQ
+659 KYREVHRHPDAIQ
-672 SRFKVINTLSKWN
+672 SKLKVVDKLSKWN
-685 THALNVEDLWFSKPA
+685 AHALNIEDLWFSKPA

-798 ATKFSPIGLMR
+798 ATKFSPVGLMR

-1027 RKESL
+1027 RKENL
-1032 SDYALSVAQNMLLPG
+1032 SDYALSIAQNMLLPG

-1060 LEALMHSVD
+1060 LESLLRSVD
-1069 GTNAS
+1069 GS
-1074 KLLPDKKPDF
+1074 SGRKIIPDKSVNLN
-1084 DIKFGKD
+1084 IKFGD
-1091 EMRMSVEELA
+1091 DDMRMSVEERTA
-1101 SYRKA
+1101 YRKTKGA
-1106 RGTEVQ
+1106 EVQ

-1166 LSKTVQLKYNPSV
+1166 LSKTVQLKYNPST
-1179 QTKESFVLAYNSQK
+1179 QSKESFVLAYNAQK

-1206 QSGVSFKDINGV
+1206 QSGVSFRDINGV

-1226 GKAVYATKVGL
+1226 GKAVYATRVGL
-1237 TTSDLEAVKGRADYD
+1237 TTSDLEAVKGSADYD

>member
-22 ARLDEAYKKQ
+22 AKLDEAYKKQ

-44 LGTME
+44 LGATE
-49 GGVHGIAPVPYKVDS
+49 GLTHALFPAPYRLKS
-64 IKDSTRDTWSFK
+64 ISDSTRETGSFK
-76 LGDMAGQG
+76 AGDIGGNALGY
-84 ISFLLGGA
+84 ILSGA
-92 LLKGVGATGAIT
+92 LSSGVGATGALT
-104 NALTKSGAGQALTR
+104 NAVSKSSLGQALTR
-118 KLATNKFIQNG
+118 KLATNRFIQNG

-137 GMVATD
+137 GMIATD

-154 EGVTKQLAKE
+154 EGVTRQLAKE

-202 DVGIGSASDL
+202 DVGLGSASDL

-217 RGLRK
+217 RGLRTPKTTPHLPMAMIDPKTVNVGGVDRVITKAVRNK
-222 PKVHA
+222 PATVTNPEALADAIKLERAKLPKAIETVDMVHT
-227 DLPTAEIPTT
+227 DIPKRVDT
-237 RYTKVNYPLGVETP
+237 PLNTIEAPKLKSVDAPILKNVETP
-251 KQRLSTEARIE
+251 KLKNI
-262 INKPKIAE
+262 
-270 IQSKPLSLSEV
+270 SESV
-281 AQTSKQQ
+281 DAPIRN
-288 LPRQTRTAIMKQSY
+288 L
-302 GSDVEL
+302 
-308 FKPRKHY
+308 
-315 EPMEVQLN
+315 EP
-323 KTDTHLPHPEKSDEI
+323 
-338 SQSPRRTAEASKPIL
+338 
-353 EVNDVSSPSE
+353 
-363 QIKSIGVATRTEP
+363 IGVATRTEQ
-376 HLGTYAVKESQGLQ
+376 HLGTFGTKESKGLM
-390 TVRSNAT
+390 TVRSNASEGTQTAIDNRHATT
-397 METKKAITE
+397 M
-406 RKHKTLDFIS
+406 DFMS
-416 DTTNNQEAL
+416 DTTRNQDAL
-425 KQATAEIGDDV
+425 KQATAEIGDDI

-470 GRHEEAALVSG
+470 GRHEEASIVSG

-514 NVDKLNKEFANSLDR
+514 NVDRLNKEFANTLSKK
-529 RGIKVTVSDELLGKL
+529 GITVSVPDELFNKL
-544 RGAITSK
+544 RKASGAK
-551 EIAEAKNEIGV
+551 EIAEVKNEIGKT
-562 HMWNQIPPTLTEE
+562 MWNQIPPTLTDE
-575 LNSWRYLSMLSS
+575 LSAWRYLSMLSS

-631 GKTGEDGAL
+631 GRTGEDGAL

-648 EEDRYIIEGMN
+648 DEDRYIIEGME
-659 KYKEVHRHPDAIQ
+659 KYREVHRHPDAIQ
-672 SRFKVINTLSKWN
+672 SKLKVVDKLSKWN
-685 THALNVEDLWFSKPA
+685 AHALNLEDLWFSKPA

-715 ASNVPED
+715 ASNVPDE
-722 VLKKAK
+722 VFKQAK
-728 EFAMNESLESTFRN
+728 EYAMNESLESTFRN
-742 ANNLSDFIMKMKRYA
+742 ANVLSDFVMKMKRYA
-757 NVPLAD
+757 NVPISD
-763 IPNNWGG
+763 IPQDVAG

-798 ATKFSPIGLMR
+798 ATKFSPVGLMR
-809 GVKQMVKS
+809 GVKQMVKP

-995 EIQNFLFR
+995 EVQNFLFR

-1060 LEALMHSVD
+1060 LESLLRSVD
-1069 GTNAS
+1069 GTS
-1074 KLLPDKKPDF
+1074 GRKIIPDKSTNLNV
-1084 DIKFGKD
+1084 KFGD
-1091 EMRMSVEELA
+1091 DDMRMSVEERTA
-1101 SYRKA
+1101 YRKTKGA
-1106 RGTEVQ
+1106 EVQ

-1166 LSKTVQLKYNPSV
+1166 LSKTVQLKYNPST
-1179 QTKESFVLAYNSQK
+1179 QSKESFVLAYNSQK

-1206 QSGVSFKDINGV
+1206 QSGVSYKDINGV

>member
-44 LGTME
+44 LGATE
-49 GGVHGIAPVPYKVDS
+49 GLTHALFPAPYRLKS
-64 IKDSTRDTWSFK
+64 ISDSTRETGSFK
-76 LGDMAGQG
+76 AGDVGGNALGY
-84 ISFLLGGA
+84 ILSGA
-92 LLKGVGATGAIT
+92 LSSGVGATGALT
-104 NALTKSGAGQALTR
+104 NAVSKSSLGQALTR
-118 KLATNKFIQNG
+118 KLATNRFIQNG

-137 GMVATD
+137 GMIATD

-154 EGVTKQLAKE
+154 EGVTRQLAKE

-217 RGLRK
+217 RGLRA
-222 PKVHA
+222 PKTTPH
-227 DLPTAEIPTT
+227 LPTAMIDPKTVNVGGVD
-237 RYTKVNYPLGVETP
+237 RVITKAVRNKPATVTNPEALADAIKLERAKLPKAIETVDVIHTDVPKRVDVPLNTIEAPKLSTVDAPKLNTIEAPKLNTIETP
-251 KQRLSTEARIE
+251 ILKNVEVPKLKNISESVDAPIRNIE
-262 INKPKIAE
+262 P
-270 IQSKPLSLSEV
+270 
-281 AQTSKQQ
+281 
-288 LPRQTRTAIMKQSY
+288 
-302 GSDVEL
+302 
-308 FKPRKHY
+308 
-315 EPMEVQLN
+315 
-323 KTDTHLPHPEKSDEI
+323 
-338 SQSPRRTAEASKPIL
+338 
-353 EVNDVSSPSE
+353 
-363 QIKSIGVATRTEP
+363 IGVVNRTEQ
-376 HLGTYAVKESQGLQ
+376 HLGTFGTKESKGLM
-390 TVRSNAT
+390 TVRSNASEGTQTAIDNRHATT
-397 METKKAITE
+397 M
-406 RKHKTLDFIS
+406 DFMS
-416 DTTNNQEAL
+416 DTTRNQDAL
-425 KQATAEIGDDV
+425 KQATAEIGDDI

-470 GRHEEAALVSG
+470 GRHEEASIVSG

-514 NVDKLNKEFANSLDR
+514 NVDRLNKEFANTLSR
-529 RGIKVTVSDELLGKL
+529 KGITVSVPDELFNKL
-544 RGAITSK
+544 RKASGAK
-551 EIAEAKNEIGV
+551 EIAEVKNEIGKT
-562 HMWNQIPPTLTEE
+562 MWNQIPPTLTDE
-575 LNSWRYLSMLSS
+575 LSAWRYLSMLSS

-612 ATLQSNLVKQ
+612 ATLQSSLVKQ

-631 GKTGEDGAL
+631 GRTGEDGAL

-648 EEDRYIIEGMN
+648 DEDRYIIEGME
-659 KYKEVHRHPDAIQ
+659 KYREVHRHPDAIQ
-672 SRFKVINTLSKWN
+672 SKLKVVDKLSKWN
-685 THALNVEDLWFSKPA
+685 AHALNLEDLWFSKPA

-715 ASNVPED
+715 ASNVPDE

-1027 RKESL
+1027 RKESV

-1060 LEALMHSVD
+1060 LESLLRSVD
-1069 GTNAS
+1069 GS
-1074 KLLPDKKPDF
+1074 SGRKIIPDKSVNLN
-1084 DIKFGKD
+1084 IKFGD
-1091 EMRMSVEELA
+1091 DDMRMSVEERTA
-1101 SYRKA
+1101 YRKTKGA
-1106 RGTEVQ
+1106 EVQ

-1166 LSKTVQLKYNPSV
+1166 LNKTVQLKYNPSV

-1226 GKAVYATKVGL
+1226 GKAVYATRVGL
-1237 TTSDLEAVKGRADYD
+1237 TTSDLEAVKGSADYD

-1273 EQKRV
+1273 EQKKV

>member
-154 EGVTKQLAKE
+154 EGVTRQLAKE

-182 DGHKFGSKDYWKQV
+182 DGHKFGSKEYWKQV

-202 DVGIGSASDL
+202 DVGLGSASDL

-217 RGLRK
+217 RGLRT
-222 PKVHA
+222 PKTTPH
-227 DLPTAEIPTT
+227 LPTAMIDPKTVNVGGADRVITKAVRNKPATVTNPEALADAIKLERTKLPKAIESVDTVAPIKQVNVPTIKPDVVQAPKLASVDVPSIKRTELREVNIPTT
-237 RYTKVNYPLGVETP
+237 NT
-251 KQRLSTEARIE
+251 LS
-262 INKPKIAE
+262 K
-270 IQSKPLSLSEV
+270 
-281 AQTSKQQ
+281 
-288 LPRQTRTAIMKQSY
+288 M
-302 GSDVEL
+302 DVE
-308 FKPRKHY
+308 P
-315 EPMEVQLN
+315 N
-323 KTDTHLPHPEKSDEI
+323 
-338 SQSPRRTAEASKPIL
+338 
-353 EVNDVSSPSE
+353 
-363 QIKSIGVATRTEP
+363 IGVATRTEQ
-376 HLGTYAVKESQGLQ
+376 HLGTFGTKESKGLS
-390 TVRSNAT
+390 TVRANAT
-397 METKKAITE
+397 EGTQQAIDNRHETTM
-406 RKHKTLDFIS
+406 DFMS
-416 DTTNNQEAL
+416 DTTRNQDAL
-425 KQATAEIGDDV
+425 KQATAEIGSDI

-470 GRHEEAALVSG
+470 GRHEEASIVSG

-514 NVDKLNKEFANSLDR
+514 NVDRLNKQFANTLSQK
-529 RGIKVTVSDELLGKL
+529 GITVSVPDELFNKL
-544 RGAITSK
+544 RKASGAK
-551 EIAEAKNEIGV
+551 EIAEVKNEIGKT
-562 HMWNQIPPTLTEE
+562 MWNQIPPTLTDE
-575 LNSWRYLSMLSS
+575 LSAWRYLSMLSS

-631 GKTGEDGAL
+631 GRTGEDGAL

-648 EEDRYIIEGMN
+648 EEDRYIIEGME
-659 KYKEVHRHPDAIQ
+659 KYREVHRHPDAIQ
-672 SRFKVINTLSKWN
+672 SKLKVVDKLSKWN
-685 THALNVEDLWFSKPA
+685 AHALNLEDLWFSKPA
-700 YNNSFAGFLKAKGYK
+700 YNTSFAGFLKAKGYK

-790 TPSNVLMQ
+790 TLSNVLMQ
-798 ATKFSPIGLMR
+798 ATKFSPVGLMR
-809 GVKQMVKS
+809 GVKQMAKS

-933 GVGQAFESSRG
+933 GVGQTFESSRG

-1032 SDYALSVAQNMLLPG
+1032 SDYALSIAQNMLLPG

-1060 LEALMHSVD
+1060 LESLLRSVD
-1069 GTNAS
+1069 GSSGN
-1074 KLLPDKKPDF
+1074 KIIPDKSPNLNV
-1084 DIKFGKD
+1084 KFGD
-1091 EMRMSVEELA
+1091 ADMRMSVEERTA
-1101 SYRKA
+1101 YRKTKGA
-1106 RGTEVQ
+1106 EVQ

-1166 LSKTVQLKYNPSV
+1166 LNKTVQLKYNPSV
-1179 QTKESFVLAYNSQK
+1179 QSKESFVLAYNSQK

-1206 QSGVSFKDINGV
+1206 QSGVSFRDINGV

-1226 GKAVYATKVGL
+1226 GKAVYATRVGL
-1237 TTSDLEAVKGRADYD
+1237 TTSDLEAVKGSADYD

>member
-22 ARLDEAYKKQ
+22 AKLDEAYKKQ

-44 LGTME
+44 LGATE
-49 GGVHGIAPVPYKVDS
+49 GLTHALLPAPYKLKS
-64 IKDSTRDTWSFK
+64 ISDSTRETGSFK
-76 LGDMAGQG
+76 AGDVGGNALG
-84 ISFLLGGA
+84 FFLGGA
-92 LLKGVGATGAIT
+92 LSKGVGATGLIT
-104 NALTKSGAGQALTR
+104 NALSKSGVGQALTR

-154 EGVTKQLAKE
+154 EGVTRQLAKE

-182 DGHKFGSKDYWKQV
+182 DGYKFGSKDYWKQV

-308 FKPRKHY
+308 FRPRKHY
-315 EPMEVQLN
+315 EPIDVQMKSKDINLSQDKGLDDVISKTQNLPSVKGRPMTNDIMESAI
-323 KTDTHLPHPEKSDEI
+323 HPID
-338 SQSPRRTAEASKPIL
+338 
-353 EVNDVSSPSE
+353 
-363 QIKSIGVATRTEP
+363 SIGVATRTEP
-376 HLGTYAVKESQGLQ
+376 HLGTYAVKESQGLK
-390 TVRSNAT
+390 TVHSYAT
-397 METKKAITE
+397 SETKKAITE
-406 RKHKTLDFIS
+406 RKHKTMDFMS
-416 DTTNNQEAL
+416 DTTRNQDAL
-425 KQATAEIGDDV
+425 KQATTEIGDDI

-470 GRHEEAALVSG
+470 GRHEEASIVSG

-514 NVDKLNKEFANSLDR
+514 NVDRLNKQFANTLSQK
-529 RGIKVTVSDELLGKL
+529 GITVSVPDELFNKL
-544 RGAITSK
+544 RKASGAK
-551 EIAEAKNEIGV
+551 EIAEVKNEIGKT
-562 HMWNQIPPTLTEE
+562 MWNQIPPTLTDE
-575 LNSWRYLSMLSS
+575 LSAWRYLSMLSS

-631 GKTGEDGAL
+631 GRTGEDGAL

-648 EEDRYIIEGMN
+648 DEDRYIIEGME
-659 KYKEVHRHPDAIQ
+659 KYREIHRHPDAIQ
-672 SRFKVINTLSKWN
+672 SKLKVVDKLSKWN
-685 THALNVEDLWFSKPA
+685 AHALNLEDLWFSKPA

-715 ASNVPED
+715 ASNVPDE
-722 VLKKAK
+722 VFKQAK
-728 EFAMNESLESTFRN
+728 EYAMNESLESTFRN
-742 ANNLSDFIMKMKRYA
+742 ANALSDFVMKMKRYA
-757 NVPLAD
+757 NVPISD
-763 IPNNWGG
+763 IPQDVAG

-790 TPSNVLMQ
+790 TPSNALMQ
-798 ATKFSPIGLMR
+798 ATKFSPVGLMR

-835 GTGIMALGYYMGTEG
+835 GTGIMALGYYMGIEG

-896 FIGVELANGKEGDG
+896 FIGVELANGKDGDG

-1027 RKESL
+1027 RKESV
-1032 SDYALSVAQNMLLPG
+1032 SDYALSIAQNMLLPG
-1047 SLKARRNDSTTDE
+1047 NLKARRNDSTTDE
-1060 LEALMHSVD
+1060 LESLLRSVD
-1069 GTNAS
+1069 GS
-1074 KLLPDKKPDF
+1074 SGRKIIPDKSTNLNV
-1084 DIKFGKD
+1084 KFGD
-1091 EMRMSVEELA
+1091 DDMRMSVEERTA
-1101 SYRKA
+1101 YRKTKGA
-1106 RGTEVQ
+1106 EVQ

-1126 MSDDDKVKAISDVY
+1126 MSDDEKVKAISDVY
-1140 RKAERSAKDEFLLGR
+1140 SKAERSAKDEFLLGR

-1166 LSKTVQLKYNPSV
+1166 LNKTVQLKYNPSV

>member
-22 ARLDEAYKKQ
+22 AKLDEAYKKQ

-38 AGGRFM
+38 TGGRFM
-44 LGTME
+44 LGATE
-49 GGVHGIAPVPYKVDS
+49 GWGHGLIPINYKLDS
-64 IKDSTRDTWSFK
+64 VKDSSRDTWSFK

-84 ISFLLGGA
+84 LAFLLGGA

-104 NALTKSGAGQALTR
+104 NALTKSGAGQALTK

-182 DGHKFGSKDYWKQV
+182 DGYKFGSKDYWKQV

-202 DVGIGSASDL
+202 DVGLGSASDL

-217 RGLRK
+217 RGLRT
-222 PKVHA
+222 PKTTPH
-227 DLPTAEIPTT
+227 LPTAMIDPKTVNVGGVD
-237 RYTKVNYPLGVETP
+237 RVITKAV
-251 KQRLSTEARIE
+251 R
-262 INKPKIAE
+262 NKPATVTNPEALADAIKLERAKLPKAIE
-270 IQSKPLSLSEV
+270 TVDVIHTDIPKRVDIPLNTIEAPKLKSVDAPTLKNVEAPKLRNISESV
-281 AQTSKQQ
+281 ST
-288 LPRQTRTAIMKQSY
+288 PIRN
-302 GSDVEL
+302 VE
-308 FKPRKHY
+308 P
-315 EPMEVQLN
+315 
-323 KTDTHLPHPEKSDEI
+323 
-338 SQSPRRTAEASKPIL
+338 
-353 EVNDVSSPSE
+353 
-363 QIKSIGVATRTEP
+363 IGVVNRTEQ
-376 HLGTYAVKESQGLQ
+376 HLGTFGTKESKGLM
-390 TVRSNAT
+390 TVRSNASEGTQTAIDNRHATT
-397 METKKAITE
+397 M
-406 RKHKTLDFIS
+406 DFMS
-416 DTTNNQEAL
+416 DTTRNQDAL
-425 KQATAEIGDDV
+425 KQATAEIGDDI

-470 GRHEEAALVSG
+470 GRHEEASIVSG

-514 NVDKLNKEFANSLDR
+514 NVDRLNKQFANTLSKK
-529 RGIKVTVSDELLGKL
+529 GITVSVPDELFNRL
-544 RGAITSK
+544 RKASGAK
-551 EIAEAKNEIGV
+551 EIAEVKNEIGKT
-562 HMWNQIPPTLTEE
+562 MWNQIPPTLTDE
-575 LNSWRYLSMLSS
+575 LSAWRYLSMLSS

-631 GKTGEDGAL
+631 GRTGEDGAL

-648 EEDRYIIEGMN
+648 DEDRYIIEGME
-659 KYKEVHRHPDAIQ
+659 KYREVHRHPDAIQ
-672 SRFKVINTLSKWN
+672 SKLKVVDKLSKWN
-685 THALNVEDLWFSKPA
+685 AHALNLEDLWFSKPA

-715 ASNVPED
+715 ASNVPDE
-722 VLKKAK
+722 VFKQAK
-728 EFAMNESLESTFRN
+728 EYAMNESLESTFRN
-742 ANNLSDFIMKMKRYA
+742 ANALSDFVMKMKRYA
-757 NVPLAD
+757 NVPISD
-763 IPNNWGG
+763 IPQDVAG
-770 GRVLNKASSMFV
+770 GRLLNKASSMFV

-809 GVKQMVKS
+809 GVKQMVKY

-1027 RKESL
+1027 RKESV

-1060 LEALMHSVD
+1060 LEALMRSVD

-1106 RGTEVQ
+1106 RGSEVQ

-1166 LSKTVQLKYNPSV
+1166 LSKTVQLKYNPST
-1179 QTKESFVLAYNSQK
+1179 QSKESFVLAYNSQK

-1206 QSGVSFKDINGV
+1206 QSGVSFRDINGV

-1226 GKAVYATKVGL
+1226 GKAVYATRVGL
-1237 TTSDLEAVKGRADYD
+1237 TTSDLEAVKGSADYD

>member
-44 LGTME
+44 LGATE
-49 GGVHGIAPVPYKVDS
+49 GLTHALFPVPYRLKS
-64 IKDSTRDTWSFK
+64 ISDSTRETGSFK
-76 LGDMAGQG
+76 AGDIGGNALGY
-84 ISFLLGGA
+84 ILSGA
-92 LLKGVGATGAIT
+92 LSSGVGATGALT
-104 NALTKSGAGQALTR
+104 NAVSKSSLGQALTR
-118 KLATNKFIQNG
+118 KLATNRFIQNG

-202 DVGIGSASDL
+202 DVGLGSASDL

-217 RGLRK
+217 RGLRT
-222 PKVHA
+222 PKTTPH
-227 DLPTAEIPTT
+227 LPTAMIDPKTVNVGGVDRVITKAVRNKPATVTNPEALADAIKIERAKALPKAIESVDTVAPIKQVNVPTIKADVQTPKLASVDVQAPKLASVDVPSIKRTELREVNIPTT
-237 RYTKVNYPLGVETP
+237 NTLSKV
-251 KQRLSTEARIE
+251 
-262 INKPKIAE
+262 
-270 IQSKPLSLSEV
+270 
-281 AQTSKQQ
+281 
-288 LPRQTRTAIMKQSY
+288 
-302 GSDVEL
+302 DVE
-308 FKPRKHY
+308 P
-315 EPMEVQLN
+315 N
-323 KTDTHLPHPEKSDEI
+323 
-338 SQSPRRTAEASKPIL
+338 
-353 EVNDVSSPSE
+353 
-363 QIKSIGVATRTEP
+363 IGVATRTEQ
-376 HLGTYAVKESQGLQ
+376 HLGTFGIKESKGLR
-390 TVRSNAT
+390 TVRANAT
-397 METKKAITE
+397 EGTQQAIDNRHAT
-406 RKHKTLDFIS
+406 TMDFMS
-416 DTTNNQEAL
+416 DTTRNQDAL
-425 KQATAEIGDDV
+425 KQATAEIGSDI

-470 GRHEEAALVSG
+470 GRHEEASIVSG

-514 NVDKLNKEFANSLDR
+514 NVDRLNKEFANTLSR
-529 RGIKVTVSDELLGKL
+529 KGITVSVPDELFNKL
-544 RGAITSK
+544 RKASGAK
-551 EIAEAKNEIGV
+551 EIAEVKNEIGKT
-562 HMWNQIPPTLTEE
+562 MWNQIPPTLTDE
-575 LNSWRYLSMLSS
+575 LSAWRYLSMLSS

-612 ATLQSNLVKQ
+612 ATLQSSLVKQ

-631 GKTGEDGAL
+631 GRTGEDGAL

-648 EEDRYIIEGMN
+648 DEDRYIIEGME
-659 KYKEVHRHPDAIQ
+659 KYREIHRHPDAIQ
-672 SRFKVINTLSKWN
+672 SKLKAVDKLSKWN
-685 THALNVEDLWFSKPA
+685 AHALNLEDLWFSKPA

-722 VLKKAK
+722 IFKQAK
-728 EFAMNESLESTFRN
+728 EYAMNESLESTFRN
-742 ANNLSDFIMKMKRYA
+742 ANALSDFVMKMKRYA
-757 NVPLAD
+757 NIPISD
-763 IPNNWGG
+763 IPQDVAG

-809 GVKQMVKS
+809 GVKQMVKY

-1027 RKESL
+1027 RKESV

-1106 RGTEVQ
+1106 RGSEVQ

-1126 MSDDDKVKAISDVY
+1126 MSDDEKVKAISDVY

-1166 LSKTVQLKYNPSV
+1166 LNKTIQLKYNPST
-1179 QTKESFVLAYNSQK
+1179 QSKESFVLAYNAQK

-1206 QSGVSFKDINGV
+1206 QSGVSFRDINGV

-1226 GKAVYATKVGL
+1226 GKAVYATRVGL
-1237 TTSDLEAVKGRADYD
+1237 TTSDLEAVKGSADYD

>member
-15 KAREESN
+15 KAREESK

-38 AGGRFM
+38 ASGRFM
-44 LGTME
+44 LGATE
-49 GGVHGIAPVPYKVDS
+49 GLTHALFPAPYRLKS
-64 IKDSTRDTWSFK
+64 ISDSTRETGSFK
-76 LGDMAGQG
+76 AGDIGGNALGY
-84 ISFLLGGA
+84 ILSGA
-92 LLKGVGATGAIT
+92 LSSGVGATGALT
-104 NALTKSGAGQALTR
+104 NAVSKSSLGQALTR
-118 KLATNKFIQNG
+118 KLATNRFIQNG

-164 IAVDTPLGFYNSQ
+164 IAIDTPLGFYNSQ

-217 RGLRK
+217 RGLRT
-222 PKVHA
+222 PKTTPH
-227 DLPTAEIPTT
+227 LPTAMIDPKTVNVGGVDRVITKAVRNKPATVTNPEALADAIKIERAKALPKAIESVDTVAPIKQVNVPTIKADVQTPKLASVDVQAPKLASVDVPSIKRTELREVNIPTT
-237 RYTKVNYPLGVETP
+237 NTLSKV
-251 KQRLSTEARIE
+251 
-262 INKPKIAE
+262 
-270 IQSKPLSLSEV
+270 
-281 AQTSKQQ
+281 
-288 LPRQTRTAIMKQSY
+288 
-302 GSDVEL
+302 DVE
-308 FKPRKHY
+308 P
-315 EPMEVQLN
+315 N
-323 KTDTHLPHPEKSDEI
+323 
-338 SQSPRRTAEASKPIL
+338 
-353 EVNDVSSPSE
+353 
-363 QIKSIGVATRTEP
+363 IGVATRTEQ
-376 HLGTYAVKESQGLQ
+376 HLGTFGIKESKGLR
-390 TVRSNAT
+390 TVRANAT
-397 METKKAITE
+397 EGTQQAIDNRHAT
-406 RKHKTLDFIS
+406 TMDFMS
-416 DTTNNQEAL
+416 DTTRNQDAL
-425 KQATAEIGDDV
+425 KQATAEIGSDI

-470 GRHEEAALVSG
+470 GRHEEASIVSG

-492 GLQTMRWFNQIS
+492 GLQTMRWFNSIS

-514 NVDKLNKEFANSLDR
+514 NVDRLNKQFANTLSRKGL
-529 RGIKVTVSDELLGKL
+529 TVSVPDELFNKL
-544 RGAITSK
+544 RKASGAK
-551 EIAEAKNEIGV
+551 EIAEVKNEIGKT
-562 HMWNQIPPTLTEE
+562 MWNQIPPTLTDE
-575 LNSWRYLSMLSS
+575 LSAWRYLSMLSS

-631 GKTGEDGAL
+631 GRTGEDGAL

-648 EEDRYIIEGMN
+648 EEDRYIIEGME
-659 KYKEVHRHPDAIQ
+659 KYREIHRHPDAIQ
-672 SRFKVINTLSKWN
+672 SKLRFIDKLSKWN
-685 THALNVEDLWFSKPA
+685 AHALNLEDLWFSKPA

-715 ASNVPED
+715 ASNVPDE
-722 VLKKAK
+722 VFKQAK
-728 EFAMNESLESTFRN
+728 EYAMNESLESTFRN
-742 ANNLSDFIMKMKRYA
+742 ANALSDFVMKMKRYA
-757 NVPLAD
+757 NVPIAD
-763 IPNNWGG
+763 IPQNVAG

-809 GVKQMVKS
+809 GVKQMVKY

-1060 LEALMHSVD
+1060 LESLLRSVD
-1069 GTNAS
+1069 GS
-1074 KLLPDKKPDF
+1074 SGRKIIPDKSVNLN
-1084 DIKFGKD
+1084 IKFGD
-1091 EMRMSVEELA
+1091 DDMRMSVEERTA
-1101 SYRKA
+1101 YRKTKGA
-1106 RGTEVQ
+1106 EVQ

-1166 LSKTVQLKYNPSV
+1166 LSKTVQLKYNPST
-1179 QTKESFVLAYNSQK
+1179 QSKESFVLAYNSQK

-1206 QSGVSFKDINGV
+1206 QSGVSFRDINGV

-1226 GKAVYATKVGL
+1226 GKAVYATRVGL
-1237 TTSDLEAVKGRADYD
+1237 TTSDLEAVKGSADYD

>member
-22 ARLDEAYKKQ
+22 AKLDEAYKKQ

-38 AGGRFM
+38 ASGRFM
-44 LGTME
+44 LGATE
-49 GGVHGIAPVPYKVDS
+49 GLTHALFPAPYRLKS
-64 IKDSTRDTWSFK
+64 ISDSTRETGSFK
-76 LGDMAGQG
+76 AGDIGGNALGY
-84 ISFLLGGA
+84 ILSGA
-92 LLKGVGATGAIT
+92 LSSGVGATGALT
-104 NALTKSGAGQALTR
+104 NAVSKSSLGQALTR
-118 KLATNKFIQNG
+118 KLATNRFIQNG

-154 EGVTKQLAKE
+154 EGVTRQLAKE
-164 IAVDTPLGFYNSQ
+164 IAIDTPLGFYNSQ

-217 RGLRK
+217 RGLRT
-222 PKVHA
+222 PKTTPH
-227 DLPTAEIPTT
+227 LPTAMIDPKTVNVGGVDRVITKAVRNKPATVTNPEALADAIKLERAKLPKAIESVNVIHTDIPK
-237 RYTKVNYPLGVETP
+237 RVDVPLNTIEAPKLKSVDAPILKNVEAPKLKNVDSPILNTIETP
-251 KQRLSTEARIE
+251 KLKNISESVDAPIR
-262 INKPKIAE
+262 NAE
-270 IQSKPLSLSEV
+270 P
-281 AQTSKQQ
+281 
-288 LPRQTRTAIMKQSY
+288 
-302 GSDVEL
+302 
-308 FKPRKHY
+308 
-315 EPMEVQLN
+315 
-323 KTDTHLPHPEKSDEI
+323 
-338 SQSPRRTAEASKPIL
+338 
-353 EVNDVSSPSE
+353 
-363 QIKSIGVATRTEP
+363 IGVATRTEQ
-376 HLGTYAVKESQGLQ
+376 HLGTFGTRESKGLM
-390 TVRSNAT
+390 TVRSNASEGTQTAIDNRHATT
-397 METKKAITE
+397 M
-406 RKHKTLDFIS
+406 DFMS
-416 DTTNNQEAL
+416 DTTRNQDAL
-425 KQATAEIGDDV
+425 KQATAEIGDDI

-470 GRHEEAALVSG
+470 GRHEEASIVSG

-514 NVDKLNKEFANSLDR
+514 NVDRLNKQFANTLSR
-529 RGIKVTVSDELLGKL
+529 KGIAVSVPDELFNKL
-544 RGAITSK
+544 RKASGAK
-551 EIAEAKNEIGV
+551 EIAEVKNEIGKT
-562 HMWNQIPPTLTEE
+562 MWNQIPPTLTDE
-575 LNSWRYLSMLSS
+575 LSAWRYLSMLSS

-631 GKTGEDGAL
+631 GRTGEDGAL

-648 EEDRYIIEGMN
+648 EEDRYIIEGME
-659 KYKEVHRHPDAIQ
+659 KYREVHRHPDAIQ
-672 SRFKVINTLSKWN
+672 SKLKVVDKLSKWN
-685 THALNVEDLWFSKPA
+685 AHALNLEDLWFSKPA
-700 YNNSFAGFLKAKGYK
+700 YNTSFAGYLKAKGYK
-715 ASNVPED
+715 ANNVPEE
-722 VLKKAK
+722 VFKQAK
-728 EFAMNESLESTFRN
+728 EYAMNESLESTFRN
-742 ANNLSDFIMKMKRYA
+742 ANALSDFVMKMKRYA
-757 NVPLAD
+757 NVPISD
-763 IPNNWGG
+763 IPQDVAG

-1027 RKESL
+1027 RKESI

-1084 DIKFGKD
+1084 DVKFGKD

-1106 RGTEVQ
+1106 RGSEVQ

-1126 MSDDDKVKAISDVY
+1126 MSDDEKVKAISDVY
-1140 RKAERSAKDEFLLGR
+1140 SKAERSAKDEFLLGR

-1166 LSKTVQLKYNPSV
+1166 LNKTVQLKYNPSV
-1179 QTKESFVLAYNSQK
+1179 QSKESFVLAYNSQK

-1226 GKAVYATKVGL
+1226 GKAVYATRVGL
-1237 TTSDLEAVKGRADYD
+1237 TTSDLEAVKGSADYD

>member
-22 ARLDEAYKKQ
+22 AKLDEAYKKQ

-202 DVGIGSASDL
+202 DVGLGSASDL

-217 RGLRK
+217 RGLRT
-222 PKVHA
+222 PKTTPH
-227 DLPTAEIPTT
+227 LPTAMIDPKTVNVGGADRVITKAVRNKPATVTNPEALADAIKIERAKALPKAIESVDTVAPIKQVNVPTIKADVQTPKLASVDVQAPKLASVDVPSIKRTELREVNIPTT
-237 RYTKVNYPLGVETP
+237 NTLSKV
-251 KQRLSTEARIE
+251 
-262 INKPKIAE
+262 
-270 IQSKPLSLSEV
+270 
-281 AQTSKQQ
+281 
-288 LPRQTRTAIMKQSY
+288 
-302 GSDVEL
+302 DVE
-308 FKPRKHY
+308 P
-315 EPMEVQLN
+315 N
-323 KTDTHLPHPEKSDEI
+323 
-338 SQSPRRTAEASKPIL
+338 
-353 EVNDVSSPSE
+353 
-363 QIKSIGVATRTEP
+363 IGVATRTEQ
-376 HLGTYAVKESQGLQ
+376 HLGTFGIKESKGLR
-390 TVRSNAT
+390 TVRANAT
-397 METKKAITE
+397 EGTQQAIDNRHAT
-406 RKHKTLDFIS
+406 TMDFMS
-416 DTTNNQEAL
+416 DTTRNQDAL
-425 KQATAEIGDDV
+425 KQATAEIGSDI

-470 GRHEEAALVSG
+470 GRHEEASIVSG

-514 NVDKLNKEFANSLDR
+514 NVDRLNKQFANTLSKK
-529 RGIKVTVSDELLGKL
+529 GITVSVPDELFNRL
-544 RGAITSK
+544 RKATTSK
-551 EIAEAKNEIGV
+551 EIAEVKNEIGKT
-562 HMWNQIPPTLTEE
+562 MWNQIPPTLTDE
-575 LNSWRYLSMLSS
+575 LSAWRYLSMLSS

-631 GKTGEDGAL
+631 GRTGEDGAL
-640 RALASKAY
+640 RALASRAY
-648 EEDRYIIEGMN
+648 EEDRYIIEGME
-659 KYKEVHRHPDAIQ
+659 KYREVHRHPDAIQ
-672 SRFKVINTLSKWN
+672 SKLKVVDKLSKWN
-685 THALNVEDLWFSKPA
+685 AHALNLEDLWFSKPA

-722 VLKKAK
+722 IFKQAK
-728 EFAMNESLESTFRN
+728 EYAMNESLESTFRN
-742 ANNLSDFIMKMKRYA
+742 ANALSDFVMKMKRYA
-757 NVPLAD
+757 NVPISD
-763 IPNNWGG
+763 IPQDVAG

-809 GVKQMVKS
+809 GVKQMVKY

-995 EIQNFLFR
+995 EVQNFLFR

-1027 RKESL
+1027 RKESI

-1091 EMRMSVEELA
+1091 KMRMSVEELA
-1101 SYRKA
+1101 LYRKA
-1106 RGTEVQ
+1106 RGSEVQ

-1166 LSKTVQLKYNPSV
+1166 LNKTVQLKYNPSV
-1179 QTKESFVLAYNSQK
+1179 QSKESFVLAYNSQK

-1206 QSGVSFKDINGV
+1206 QSGVSFRDINGV

-1226 GKAVYATKVGL
+1226 GKAVYATRVGL
-1237 TTSDLEAVKGRADYD
+1237 TTSDLEAVKGSADYD

>member
-22 ARLDEAYKKQ
+22 AKLDEAYKKQ

-38 AGGRFM
+38 ASGRFM
-44 LGTME
+44 LGATE
-49 GGVHGIAPVPYKVDS
+49 GLTHALFPAPYRLKS
-64 IKDSTRDTWSFK
+64 ISDSTRETGSFK
-76 LGDMAGQG
+76 AGDIGGNALGY
-84 ISFLLGGA
+84 ILSGA
-92 LLKGVGATGAIT
+92 LSSGVGATGALT
-104 NALTKSGAGQALTR
+104 NAVSKSSLGQALTR
-118 KLATNKFIQNG
+118 KLATNRFIQNG

-202 DVGIGSASDL
+202 DVGLGSASDL

-217 RGLRK
+217 RGLRT

-227 DLPTAEIPTT
+227 NLPTAEIPTT
-237 RYTKVNYPLGVETP
+237 RYTKVNYPLGTEFP
-251 KQRLSTEARIE
+251 KQRLATEARIE

-270 IQSKPLSLSEV
+270 IQSKPLAISEV
-281 AQTSKQQ
+281 AQTSKQR
-288 LPRQTRTAIMKQSY
+288 LPRQARAEIMKQSY

-308 FKPRKHY
+308 FRPRKHY
-315 EPMEVQLN
+315 EPIAVQMKSKDINLSQGNDIDDVMSKTQNLPSVKGRPMTNDIMESAI
-323 KTDTHLPHPEKSDEI
+323 HPID
-338 SQSPRRTAEASKPIL
+338 
-353 EVNDVSSPSE
+353 
-363 QIKSIGVATRTEP
+363 SIGVATRTEP

-406 RKHKTLDFIS
+406 RKHKTLDFAS

-425 KQATAEIGDDV
+425 KQATAEIGDDI

-622 ADRTKAFHV
+622 ADRTKTFHV

-1027 RKESL
+1027 RKESV

-1060 LEALMHSVD
+1060 LEALMRSVD

-1106 RGTEVQ
+1106 RGSEVQ

-1166 LSKTVQLKYNPSV
+1166 LNKTVQLKYNPST
-1179 QTKESFVLAYNSQK
+1179 QSKESFVLAYNAQK

-1206 QSGVSFKDINGV
+1206 QSGVSFRDINGV

-1226 GKAVYATKVGL
+1226 GKAVYATRVGL
-1237 TTSDLEAVKGRADYD
+1237 TTSDLEAVKGSADYD

>member
-22 ARLDEAYKKQ
+22 AKLDEAYKKQ

-38 AGGRFM
+38 TGGRFM
-44 LGTME
+44 LGATE
-49 GGVHGIAPVPYKVDS
+49 GWGHGLIPINYKLDS
-64 IKDSTRDTWSFK
+64 VKDSSRDTWSFK

-84 ISFLLGGA
+84 LAFLLGGA

-104 NALTKSGAGQALTR
+104 NAITKSGAGQALTK

-182 DGHKFGSKDYWKQV
+182 DGYKFGSKDYWKQV

-202 DVGIGSASDL
+202 DVGLGSASDL

-217 RGLRK
+217 RGLRT
-222 PKVHA
+222 PKTTPH
-227 DLPTAEIPTT
+227 LPTAMIDPKTVNVGGVD
-237 RYTKVNYPLGVETP
+237 RVITKAV
-251 KQRLSTEARIE
+251 R
-262 INKPKIAE
+262 NKPATVTNPEALADAIKLERAKLPKAIE
-270 IQSKPLSLSEV
+270 TVDVIHTDIPKRVDIPLNTIEAPKLKSVDAPTLKNVEAPKLRNISESV
-281 AQTSKQQ
+281 ST
-288 LPRQTRTAIMKQSY
+288 PIRN
-302 GSDVEL
+302 VE
-308 FKPRKHY
+308 P
-315 EPMEVQLN
+315 
-323 KTDTHLPHPEKSDEI
+323 
-338 SQSPRRTAEASKPIL
+338 
-353 EVNDVSSPSE
+353 
-363 QIKSIGVATRTEP
+363 IGVVNRTEQ
-376 HLGTYAVKESQGLQ
+376 HLGTFGTKESKGLM
-390 TVRSNAT
+390 TVRSNASEGTQTAIDNRHATT
-397 METKKAITE
+397 M
-406 RKHKTLDFIS
+406 DFMS
-416 DTTNNQEAL
+416 DTTRNQDAL
-425 KQATAEIGDDV
+425 KQATAEIGDDI

-470 GRHEEAALVSG
+470 GRHEEASIVSG

-514 NVDKLNKEFANSLDR
+514 NVDRLNKQFANTLSKK
-529 RGIKVTVSDELLGKL
+529 GITVSVPDELFNRL
-544 RGAITSK
+544 RKASGAK
-551 EIAEAKNEIGV
+551 EIAEVKNEIGKT
-562 HMWNQIPPTLTEE
+562 MWNQIPPTLTDE
-575 LNSWRYLSMLSS
+575 LSAWRYLSMLSS

-631 GKTGEDGAL
+631 GRTGEDGAL

-648 EEDRYIIEGMN
+648 DEDRYIIEGME
-659 KYKEVHRHPDAIQ
+659 KYREVHRHPDAIQ
-672 SRFKVINTLSKWN
+672 SKLKVVDKLSKWN
-685 THALNVEDLWFSKPA
+685 AHALNLEDLWFSKPA

-715 ASNVPED
+715 ASNVPDE
-722 VLKKAK
+722 VFKQAK
-728 EFAMNESLESTFRN
+728 EYAMNESLESTFRN
-742 ANNLSDFIMKMKRYA
+742 ANALSDFVMKMKRYA
-757 NVPLAD
+757 NVPISD
-763 IPNNWGG
+763 IPQDVAG
-770 GRVLNKASSMFV
+770 GRLLNKASSMFV

-809 GVKQMVKS
+809 GVKQMVKY

-1027 RKESL
+1027 RKESV

-1060 LEALMHSVD
+1060 LEALMRSVD

-1106 RGTEVQ
+1106 RGSEVQ

-1166 LSKTVQLKYNPSV
+1166 LSKTVQLKYNPST
-1179 QTKESFVLAYNSQK
+1179 QSKESFVLAYNSQK

-1206 QSGVSFKDINGV
+1206 QSGVSFRDINGV

-1226 GKAVYATKVGL
+1226 GKAVYATRVGL
-1237 TTSDLEAVKGRADYD
+1237 TTSDLEAVKGSADYD

>member
-222 PKVHA
+222 PKVNA
-227 DLPTAEIPTT
+227 NLPTAEIPTT
-237 RYTKVNYPLGVETP
+237 RYTKVNYPLGTEFP
-251 KQRLSTEARIE
+251 KQRLATEARIE

-270 IQSKPLSLSEV
+270 IQSKPLAISEV
-281 AQTSKQQ
+281 AQTSKQR
-288 LPRQTRTAIMKQSY
+288 LPRQARAEIMKQSY

-308 FKPRKHY
+308 FRPRKHY
-315 EPMEVQLN
+315 EPIDVQMKSKDINLSQGDGIDDVMSKTQNLPSVKGRPMTNDIMESAI
-323 KTDTHLPHPEKSDEI
+323 HPID
-338 SQSPRRTAEASKPIL
+338 
-353 EVNDVSSPSE
+353 
-363 QIKSIGVATRTEP
+363 SIGVATRTEP

-406 RKHKTLDFIS
+406 RKHKTMDFMS

-425 KQATAEIGDDV
+425 KQATAEIGDDI

-470 GRHEEAALVSG
+470 GRHEEASIVSG

-514 NVDKLNKEFANSLDR
+514 NVDRLNKQFANTLSQK
-529 RGIKVTVSDELLGKL
+529 GITVSVPDELFNRL
-544 RGAITSK
+544 RKASGAK
-551 EIAEAKNEIGV
+551 EIAEVKNEIGKT
-562 HMWNQIPPTLTEE
+562 MWNQIPPTLTDE
-575 LNSWRYLSMLSS
+575 LSAWRYLSMLSS

-631 GKTGEDGAL
+631 GRTGEDGAL

-770 GRVLNKASSMFV
+770 GRVLNKASSMFI

-1106 RGTEVQ
+1106 RGSEVQ

-1126 MSDDDKVKAISDVY
+1126 MSDDEKVKAISDVY

-1166 LSKTVQLKYNPSV
+1166 LNKTVQLKYNPSV

-1206 QSGVSFKDINGV
+1206 QSGVSYKDINGV

-1226 GKAVYATKVGL
+1226 GKAVYATRVGL

>member
-38 AGGRFM
+38 ASGRFM

-164 IAVDTPLGFYNSQ
+164 IAIDTPLGFYNSQ

-182 DGHKFGSKDYWKQV
+182 DGYKFGSKDYWKQV

-217 RGLRK
+217 RALRK

-308 FKPRKHY
+308 FRPRKHY
-315 EPMEVQLN
+315 EPIDVQMKSKDINLSQDKGLDDVISKTQNLPSVKGRPMTNDIMESAI
-323 KTDTHLPHPEKSDEI
+323 HPID
-338 SQSPRRTAEASKPIL
+338 
-353 EVNDVSSPSE
+353 
-363 QIKSIGVATRTEP
+363 SIGVATRTEP
-376 HLGTYAVKESQGLQ
+376 HLGTYAVKESQGLK
-390 TVRSNAT
+390 TVHSYAT
-397 METKKAITE
+397 SETKKAITE
-406 RKHKTLDFIS
+406 RKHKTMDFMS
-416 DTTNNQEAL
+416 DTTRNQDAL
-425 KQATAEIGDDV
+425 KQATTEIGDDI

-470 GRHEEAALVSG
+470 GRHEEASIVSG

-514 NVDKLNKEFANSLDR
+514 NVDRLNKQFANTLSQK
-529 RGIKVTVSDELLGKL
+529 GITVSVPDELFNRL
-544 RGAITSK
+544 RKASGAK
-551 EIAEAKNEIGV
+551 EIAEVKNEIGKT
-562 HMWNQIPPTLTEE
+562 MWNQIPPTLTDE
-575 LNSWRYLSMLSS
+575 LSAWRYLSMLSS

-631 GKTGEDGAL
+631 GRTGEDGAL

-770 GRVLNKASSMFV
+770 GRVLNKASSMFI

-798 ATKFSPIGLMR
+798 ATKFSPVGLMR

-1060 LEALMHSVD
+1060 LESLLRSVD
-1069 GTNAS
+1069 GS
-1074 KLLPDKKPDF
+1074 SGRKIIPDKSVNLN
-1084 DIKFGKD
+1084 IKFGD
-1091 EMRMSVEELA
+1091 DDMRMSVEERTA
-1101 SYRKA
+1101 YRKTKGA
-1106 RGTEVQ
+1106 EVQ

-1206 QSGVSFKDINGV
+1206 QSGVSYKDINGV

-1226 GKAVYATKVGL
+1226 GKAVYATRVGL

>member
-22 ARLDEAYKKQ
+22 AKLDEAYKKQ

-104 NALTKSGAGQALTR
+104 NALTKSGVGQALTK

-154 EGVTKQLAKE
+154 EGVTRQLAKE

-182 DGHKFGSKDYWKQV
+182 DGHKFGSKEYWKQV

-202 DVGIGSASDL
+202 DVGLGSASDL

-217 RGLRK
+217 RGLRR
-222 PKVHA
+222 PKVTSSV
-227 DLPTAEIPTT
+227 PIPEITST
-237 RYTKVNYPLGVETP
+237 RYTKVNYPVGSEFP
-251 KQRLSTEARIE
+251 KQRVATNARIE
-262 INKPKIAE
+262 LNRPKVADV
-270 IQSKPLSLSEV
+270 SDAPLSLSEV
-281 AQTSKQQ
+281 AQSSKQR
-288 LPRQTRTAIMKQSY
+288 LPRKAKMELIKQDH

-995 EIQNFLFR
+995 EVQNFLFR

-1027 RKESL
+1027 RKESV

-1060 LEALMHSVD
+1060 LESLLRSVD
-1069 GTNAS
+1069 GS
-1074 KLLPDKKPDF
+1074 SGRKIIPDKSVNLN
-1084 DIKFGKD
+1084 IKFGD
-1091 EMRMSVEELA
+1091 DDMRMSVEERTA
-1101 SYRKA
+1101 YRKTKGA
-1106 RGTEVQ
+1106 EVQ

-1166 LSKTVQLKYNPSV
+1166 LSKTVQLKYNPST
-1179 QTKESFVLAYNSQK
+1179 QSKESFVLAYNSQK

-1206 QSGVSFKDINGV
+1206 QSGVSFRDINGV

-1226 GKAVYATKVGL
+1226 GKAVYATRVGL
-1237 TTSDLEAVKGRADYD
+1237 TTSDLEAVKGSADYD

-1273 EQKRV
+1273 EQKKV

>member
-22 ARLDEAYKKQ
+22 AKLDEAYKKQ

-44 LGTME
+44 LGATE
-49 GGVHGIAPVPYKVDS
+49 GLTHALFPAPYRLKS
-64 IKDSTRDTWSFK
+64 ISDSTRETGSFK
-76 LGDMAGQG
+76 AGDIGGNALGY
-84 ISFLLGGA
+84 FLGGA
-92 LLKGVGATGAIT
+92 LSKGVGATGAIT

-118 KLATNKFIQNG
+118 RLATNKFIQNG

-164 IAVDTPLGFYNSQ
+164 IAIDTPLGFYNSQ

-217 RGLRK
+217 RGLRT
-222 PKVHA
+222 PKTTPH
-227 DLPTAEIPTT
+227 LPTAMIDPKTVNVGGVD
-237 RYTKVNYPLGVETP
+237 RVITKAV
-251 KQRLSTEARIE
+251 R
-262 INKPKIAE
+262 NKPATVTNPEALADAIKLERAKLPKAIE
-270 IQSKPLSLSEV
+270 TVDVIHTDIPKRVDIPLNTIEAPKLKSVDAPTLKNVEAPKLRNISESV
-281 AQTSKQQ
+281 ST
-288 LPRQTRTAIMKQSY
+288 PIRN
-302 GSDVEL
+302 VE
-308 FKPRKHY
+308 P
-315 EPMEVQLN
+315 
-323 KTDTHLPHPEKSDEI
+323 
-338 SQSPRRTAEASKPIL
+338 
-353 EVNDVSSPSE
+353 
-363 QIKSIGVATRTEP
+363 IGVVNRTEQ
-376 HLGTYAVKESQGLQ
+376 HLGTFGTKESKGLM
-390 TVRSNAT
+390 TVRSNASEGTQTAIDNRHATT
-397 METKKAITE
+397 M
-406 RKHKTLDFIS
+406 DFMS
-416 DTTNNQEAL
+416 DTTRNQDAL
-425 KQATAEIGDDV
+425 KQATAEIGDDI

-470 GRHEEAALVSG
+470 GRHEEASIVSG

-514 NVDKLNKEFANSLDR
+514 NVDRLNKQFANTLSKK
-529 RGIKVTVSDELLGKL
+529 GITVSVPDELFNRL
-544 RGAITSK
+544 RKASGAK
-551 EIAEAKNEIGV
+551 EIAEVKNEIGKT
-562 HMWNQIPPTLTEE
+562 MWNQIPPTLTDE
-575 LNSWRYLSMLSS
+575 LSAWRYLSMLSS

-631 GKTGEDGAL
+631 GRTGEDGAL

-648 EEDRYIIEGMN
+648 DEDRYIIEGME
-659 KYKEVHRHPDAIQ
+659 KYREVHRHPDAIQ
-672 SRFKVINTLSKWN
+672 SKLKVVDKLSKWN
-685 THALNVEDLWFSKPA
+685 AHALNLEDLWFSKPA

-715 ASNVPED
+715 ASNVPDE
-722 VLKKAK
+722 VFKQAK
-728 EFAMNESLESTFRN
+728 EYAMNESLESTFRN
-742 ANNLSDFIMKMKRYA
+742 ANALSDFVMKMKRYA
-757 NVPLAD
+757 NVPISD
-763 IPNNWGG
+763 IPQDVAG
-770 GRVLNKASSMFV
+770 GRLLNKASSMFV

-809 GVKQMVKS
+809 GVKQMVKY

-1027 RKESL
+1027 RKESV

-1060 LEALMHSVD
+1060 LEALMRSVD

-1106 RGTEVQ
+1106 RGSEVQ

-1166 LSKTVQLKYNPSV
+1166 LNKTVQLKYNPSV
-1179 QTKESFVLAYNSQK
+1179 QSKESFVLAYNSQK

-1206 QSGVSFKDINGV
+1206 QSGVSYKDINGV

-1226 GKAVYATKVGL
+1226 GKAVYATRVGL
-1237 TTSDLEAVKGRADYD
+1237 TTSDLEAVKGSADYD

>member
-44 LGTME
+44 LGATE
-49 GGVHGIAPVPYKVDS
+49 GLTHALFPAPYRLKS
-64 IKDSTRDTWSFK
+64 ISDSTRETGSFK
-76 LGDMAGQG
+76 AGDIGGNALGY
-84 ISFLLGGA
+84 FLSGA
-92 LLKGVGATGAIT
+92 LSSGVGATGALT
-104 NALTKSGAGQALTR
+104 NAVSKSSLGQALTR
-118 KLATNKFIQNG
+118 KLATNRFIQNG

-154 EGVTKQLAKE
+154 EGVTKQLTKE

-182 DGHKFGSKDYWKQV
+182 DGYKFGSKDYWKQV

-202 DVGIGSASDL
+202 DVGLGSASDL

-222 PKVHA
+222 PKVTSSV
-227 DLPTAEIPTT
+227 PIPEITST
-237 RYTKVNYPLGVETP
+237 RYTKVNYPVGSEFP
-251 KQRLSTEARIE
+251 KQRVATNARIE
-262 INKPKIAE
+262 LNRPKVADV
-270 IQSKPLSLSEV
+270 SDAPLSLSEV
-281 AQTSKQQ
+281 AQSSKQR
-288 LPRQTRTAIMKQSY
+288 LPRKAKMELIKQDH

-470 GRHEEAALVSG
+470 GRHEEAVLVSG

-514 NVDKLNKEFANSLDR
+514 NVDRLNKQFANTLSKK
-529 RGIKVTVSDELLGKL
+529 GITVSVPDELFNKL
-544 RGAITSK
+544 RKASGAK
-551 EIAEAKNEIGV
+551 EIAEVKNEIGKT
-562 HMWNQIPPTLTEE
+562 MWNQIPPTLTDE
-575 LNSWRYLSMLSS
+575 LSAWRYLSMLSS

-648 EEDRYIIEGMN
+648 EEDRYIIEGME
-659 KYKEVHRHPDAIQ
+659 KYREIHRHPDAIQ
-672 SRFKVINTLSKWN
+672 SKLKVVDKLSKWN
-685 THALNVEDLWFSKPA
+685 AHALNLEDLWFSKPA

-715 ASNVPED
+715 ASNVPEE
-722 VLKKAK
+722 VFKQAK
-728 EFAMNESLESTFRN
+728 EFAMNESFESTFRN

-809 GVKQMVKS
+809 GVKRLATS
-817 ENPAQFIKGLNNL
+817 ENPAQFIKGLNDL

-835 GTGIMALGYYMGTEG
+835 GTGILGLGYYMGTEG

-896 FIGVELANGKEGDG
+896 FIGVELANGKDG
-910 TFGRVLDAFTQMSDP
+910 EDTFGHVLDTFMQMSDP

-933 GVGQAFESSRG
+933 GVGQAFEASRG
-944 NQEINPIYRIIGNS
+944 NQEINPIFRIIGNS

-1032 SDYALSVAQNMLLPG
+1032 SDYALSIAQNMLLPG

-1060 LEALMHSVD
+1060 LETLMRSVD
-1069 GTNAS
+1069 GS
-1074 KLLPDKKPDF
+1074 SGRKIIPDKSTNLNV
-1084 DIKFGKD
+1084 KFGED
-1091 EMRMSVEELA
+1091 DMRMSVEERTA
-1101 SYRKA
+1101 YRKTKGA
-1106 RGTEVQ
+1106 EVQ

-1126 MSDDDKVKAISDVY
+1126 MSDDEKVKAISDVY
-1140 RKAERSAKDEFLLGR
+1140 SKAERSAKDEFLLGR

-1166 LSKTVQLKYNPSV
+1166 LNKTVQLKYNPSV

-1226 GKAVYATKVGL
+1226 GKAVYATRVGL
-1237 TTSDLEAVKGRADYD
+1237 TTSDLEAVKGSADYD

>member
-22 ARLDEAYKKQ
+22 AKLDEAYKRQ

-38 AGGRFM
+38 ASGRFM
-44 LGTME
+44 LGATE
-49 GGVHGIAPVPYKVDS
+49 GLTHALFPAPYRLKS
-64 IKDSTRDTWSFK
+64 ISDSTRETGSFK
-76 LGDMAGQG
+76 AGDIGGNALGY
-84 ISFLLGGA
+84 ILSGA
-92 LLKGVGATGAIT
+92 LSSGVGATGALT
-104 NALTKSGAGQALTR
+104 NAVSKSSLGQALTR
-118 KLATNKFIQNG
+118 KLATNRFIQNG

-137 GMVATD
+137 GMIATD

-154 EGVTKQLAKE
+154 EGVTRQLAKE

-182 DGHKFGSKDYWKQV
+182 DGYKFGSKDYWKQV

-202 DVGIGSASDL
+202 DVGLGSASDL

-217 RGLRK
+217 RGLRT
-222 PKVHA
+222 PKTTPH
-227 DLPTAEIPTT
+227 LPTAMIDPKTVNVGGVDRVITKAVRNKPATVTNPEALADAIKLERAKLPKAIETVDVIHTDIPK
-237 RYTKVNYPLGVETP
+237 RVDVPLSTIEAPKLKSVDAPILKNVETP
-251 KQRLSTEARIE
+251 KLKNI
-262 INKPKIAE
+262 
-270 IQSKPLSLSEV
+270 SESV
-281 AQTSKQQ
+281 DAPIRN
-288 LPRQTRTAIMKQSY
+288 L
-302 GSDVEL
+302 
-308 FKPRKHY
+308 
-315 EPMEVQLN
+315 EP
-323 KTDTHLPHPEKSDEI
+323 
-338 SQSPRRTAEASKPIL
+338 
-353 EVNDVSSPSE
+353 
-363 QIKSIGVATRTEP
+363 IGVVNRTEQ
-376 HLGTYAVKESQGLQ
+376 HLGTFGTKESKGLM
-390 TVRSNAT
+390 TVRSNASEGTQTAIDNRHAST
-397 METKKAITE
+397 M
-406 RKHKTLDFIS
+406 DFMS
-416 DTTNNQEAL
+416 DTTRNQDAL
-425 KQATAEIGDDV
+425 KQATAEIGDDI

-470 GRHEEAALVSG
+470 GRHEEASIVSG

-514 NVDKLNKEFANSLDR
+514 NVDRLNKQFANTLSKK
-529 RGIKVTVSDELLGKL
+529 GITVSVPDELFNRL
-544 RGAITSK
+544 RKASGAK
-551 EIAEAKNEIGV
+551 EIAEVKNEIGKT
-562 HMWNQIPPTLTEE
+562 MWNQIPPTLTDE
-575 LNSWRYLSMLSS
+575 LSAWRYLSMLSS

-631 GKTGEDGAL
+631 GRTGEDGAL

-648 EEDRYIIEGMN
+648 EEDRYIIEGME
-659 KYKEVHRHPDAIQ
+659 KYREVHRHPDAIQ
-672 SRFKVINTLSKWN
+672 SKLKVVDKLSKWN
-685 THALNVEDLWFSKPA
+685 AHALNLEDLWFSKPA

-715 ASNVPED
+715 ANNVPDE
-722 VLKKAK
+722 VFKQAK
-728 EFAMNESLESTFRN
+728 EYAMNESLESTFRN
-742 ANNLSDFIMKMKRYA
+742 ANALSDFVMKMKRYA
-757 NVPLAD
+757 NVPISD
-763 IPNNWGG
+763 IPQDVAG

-798 ATKFSPIGLMR
+798 ATKFSPVGLMR

-1060 LEALMHSVD
+1060 LESLLRSVD
-1069 GTNAS
+1069 GS
-1074 KLLPDKKPDF
+1074 SGRKIIPDKSVNLN
-1084 DIKFGKD
+1084 IKFGD
-1091 EMRMSVEELA
+1091 DDMRMSVEERTA
-1101 SYRKA
+1101 YRKTKGA
-1106 RGTEVQ
+1106 EVQ

-1166 LSKTVQLKYNPSV
+1166 LNKTVQLKYNPNV
-1179 QTKESFVLAYNSQK
+1179 QSKESFVLAYNSQK

-1206 QSGVSFKDINGV
+1206 QSGVSFRDINGV

-1226 GKAVYATKVGL
+1226 GKAVYATRVGL
-1237 TTSDLEAVKGRADYD
+1237 TTSDLEAVKGSADYD

>member
-44 LGTME
+44 LGATE
-49 GGVHGIAPVPYKVDS
+49 GLTHALFPVPYRLES
-64 IKDSTRDTWSFK
+64 ISDSTRETGSFK
-76 LGDMAGQG
+76 AGDIGGNALGY
-84 ISFLLGGA
+84 LLSGA
-92 LLKGVGATGAIT
+92 LSKGVGATGALT
-104 NALTKSGAGQALTR
+104 NAVTKSGLGQALTK

-202 DVGIGSASDL
+202 DVGLGSASDL

-217 RGLRK
+217 RGLRT
-222 PKVHA
+222 PKTTPH
-227 DLPTAEIPTT
+227 LPTAMIDPKTVNVGGVD
-237 RYTKVNYPLGVETP
+237 RVITKAV
-251 KQRLSTEARIE
+251 R
-262 INKPKIAE
+262 NKPATVTNPEALADAIKLERAKLPKAIE
-270 IQSKPLSLSEV
+270 TVDVIHTDIPKRVDVPLNTIEAPKL
-281 AQTSKQQ
+281 
-288 LPRQTRTAIMKQSY
+288 
-302 GSDVEL
+302 
-308 FKPRKHY
+308 
-315 EPMEVQLN
+315 
-323 KTDTHLPHPEKSDEI
+323 KSVD
-338 SQSPRRTAEASKPIL
+338 APIL
-353 EVNDVSSPSE
+353 KNVEAPKLRDISESVNAPIRNVEP
-363 QIKSIGVATRTEP
+363 IGVVNRTEQ
-376 HLGTYAVKESQGLQ
+376 HLGTFGTKESKGLM
-390 TVRSNAT
+390 TVRSNASEGT
-397 METKKAITE
+397 QQAIDN
-406 RKHKTLDFIS
+406 RHASTLDFMS
-416 DTTNNQEAL
+416 DTTRNQEAL
-425 KQATAEIGDDV
+425 KQATAEIGDDI

-470 GRHEEAALVSG
+470 GRHEEASIVSG

-514 NVDKLNKEFANSLDR
+514 NVDRLNKQFANTLSKK
-529 RGIKVTVSDELLGKL
+529 GITVSVPDELFNKL
-544 RGAITSK
+544 RKASGAK
-551 EIAEAKNEIGV
+551 EIAEVKNEIGKT
-562 HMWNQIPPTLTEE
+562 MWNQIPPTLTDE
-575 LNSWRYLSMLSS
+575 LSAWRYLSMLSS

-631 GKTGEDGAL
+631 GRTGEDGAL

-648 EEDRYIIEGMN
+648 DEDRYIIEGME
-659 KYKEVHRHPDAIQ
+659 KYREVHRHPDAIQ
-672 SRFKVINTLSKWN
+672 SKLRVVDKLSKWN
-685 THALNVEDLWFSKPA
+685 AHALNLEDLWFSKPA

-722 VLKKAK
+722 VFKQAK
-728 EFAMNESLESTFRN
+728 EYAMNESLESTFRN
-742 ANNLSDFIMKMKRYA
+742 ANALSDFVMKMKRYA
-757 NVPLAD
+757 NVPISD
-763 IPNNWGG
+763 IPQDVAG

-798 ATKFSPIGLMR
+798 ATKFSPVGLMR
-809 GVKQMVKS
+809 GVKQMVKT

-896 FIGVELANGKEGDG
+896 FIGVELANGKDG
-910 TFGRVLDAFTQMSDP
+910 EDTFGHVLDTFMQMSDP

-1027 RKESL
+1027 RKESV

-1060 LEALMHSVD
+1060 LEALMRSVD

-1106 RGTEVQ
+1106 RGSEVQ

-1166 LSKTVQLKYNPSV
+1166 LNKTVQLKYNPSV
-1179 QTKESFVLAYNSQK
+1179 QSKESFVLAYNSQK

-1206 QSGVSFKDINGV
+1206 QSGVSYKDINGV

-1226 GKAVYATKVGL
+1226 GKAVYATRVGL
-1237 TTSDLEAVKGRADYD
+1237 TTSDLEAVKGSADYD

-1278 LFDMLSARSTKY
+1278 LFDMLSAHSTKY

>member
-22 ARLDEAYKKQ
+22 AKLDEAYKKQ

-38 AGGRFM
+38 ASGRFM
-44 LGTME
+44 LGATE
-49 GGVHGIAPVPYKVDS
+49 GLTHALFPAPYRLKS
-64 IKDSTRDTWSFK
+64 ISDSTRETGSFK
-76 LGDMAGQG
+76 AGDIGGNALGY
-84 ISFLLGGA
+84 ILSGA
-92 LLKGVGATGAIT
+92 LSSGVGATGALT
-104 NALTKSGAGQALTR
+104 NAVSKSSLGQALTR
-118 KLATNKFIQNG
+118 KLATNRFIQNG

-202 DVGIGSASDL
+202 DVGLGSASDL

-217 RGLRK
+217 RGLRA
-222 PKVHA
+222 PKTTPH
-227 DLPTAEIPTT
+227 LPTAMIDPKTVNVGGVDRVITKAVRNKPATVTNPEALADAIKIERAKLPKAIESVDTVAPVKQVNVPTIKADVQAPKLASVDVVQAPKLASVDVPSIKRTELREVNIPTT
-237 RYTKVNYPLGVETP
+237 NTLSKV
-251 KQRLSTEARIE
+251 
-262 INKPKIAE
+262 
-270 IQSKPLSLSEV
+270 
-281 AQTSKQQ
+281 
-288 LPRQTRTAIMKQSY
+288 
-302 GSDVEL
+302 DVE
-308 FKPRKHY
+308 P
-315 EPMEVQLN
+315 N
-323 KTDTHLPHPEKSDEI
+323 
-338 SQSPRRTAEASKPIL
+338 
-353 EVNDVSSPSE
+353 
-363 QIKSIGVATRTEP
+363 IGVATRTEQ
-376 HLGTYAVKESQGLQ
+376 HLGTFGTKESKGLR
-390 TVRSNAT
+390 TVRANAT
-397 METKKAITE
+397 EGTQQAIDNRHAT
-406 RKHKTLDFIS
+406 TMDFMS
-416 DTTNNQEAL
+416 DTTRNQDAL
-425 KQATAEIGDDV
+425 KQATAEIGSDIDE
-436 DGTLNH
+436 TLNH

-470 GRHEEAALVSG
+470 GRHEEASIVSG

-514 NVDKLNKEFANSLDR
+514 NVDRLNKEFANTLSKK
-529 RGIKVTVSDELLGKL
+529 GITVSVPDELFNKL
-544 RGAITSK
+544 RKASGAK
-551 EIAEAKNEIGV
+551 EIAEVKNEIGKT
-562 HMWNQIPPTLTEE
+562 MWNQIPPTLTDE
-575 LNSWRYLSMLSS
+575 LSAWRYLSMLSS
-587 PRTHVRNLIGN
+587 PRAHVRNLIGN

-631 GKTGEDGAL
+631 GRTGEDGAL

-648 EEDRYIIEGMN
+648 EEDRYIIEGME
-659 KYKEVHRHPDAIQ
+659 KYREIHRHPDAIQ
-672 SRFKVINTLSKWN
+672 SKLKVVDKLSKWN
-685 THALNVEDLWFSKPA
+685 AHALNLEDLWFSKPA

-715 ASNVPED
+715 ASNVPEEIF
-722 VLKKAK
+722 KQAK
-728 EFAMNESLESTFRN
+728 EYAMNESLESTFRN
-742 ANNLSDFIMKMKRYA
+742 ANVLSDFVMKMKRYA
-757 NVPLAD
+757 NVPISD
-763 IPNNWGG
+763 IPQDVAG

-798 ATKFSPIGLMR
+798 ATKFSPVGLMR

-1027 RKESL
+1027 RKVTV
-1032 SDYALSVAQNMLLPG
+1032 SDYALSIAQNMLLPG

-1060 LEALMHSVD
+1060 LESLLRSVD
-1069 GTNAS
+1069 GSSGN
-1074 KLLPDKKPDF
+1074 KIIPDKSPNLNV
-1084 DIKFGKD
+1084 KFGD
-1091 EMRMSVEELA
+1091 DNMRMSVEERTA
-1101 SYRKA
+1101 YRKTKGA
-1106 RGTEVQ
+1106 EVQ
-1112 NGLQNLFNSSEYRR
+1112 NGLQNLFNSSEYKR

-1140 RKAERSAKDEFLLGR
+1140 SKAERSAKDEFLLGR

-1166 LSKTVQLKYNPSV
+1166 LNKTVQLKYNPSV

-1206 QSGVSFKDINGV
+1206 QSGVSYKDINGV

>member
-154 EGVTKQLAKE
+154 EGVTRQLAKE

-182 DGHKFGSKDYWKQV
+182 DGHKFGSKEYWKQV

-202 DVGIGSASDL
+202 DVGLGSASDL

-217 RGLRK
+217 RGLRT
-222 PKVHA
+222 PKTTPH
-227 DLPTAEIPTT
+227 LPTAMIDPKTVNVGGADRVITKAVRNKPATVTNPEALADAIKLERTKLPKAIESVDTVAPIKQVNVPTIKPDVVQAPKLASVDVPSIKRTELREVNIPTT
-237 RYTKVNYPLGVETP
+237 NTLSKV
-251 KQRLSTEARIE
+251 
-262 INKPKIAE
+262 
-270 IQSKPLSLSEV
+270 
-281 AQTSKQQ
+281 
-288 LPRQTRTAIMKQSY
+288 
-302 GSDVEL
+302 DVE
-308 FKPRKHY
+308 P
-315 EPMEVQLN
+315 N
-323 KTDTHLPHPEKSDEI
+323 
-338 SQSPRRTAEASKPIL
+338 
-353 EVNDVSSPSE
+353 
-363 QIKSIGVATRTEP
+363 IGVATRTEQ
-376 HLGTYAVKESQGLQ
+376 HLGTFGTKESKGLS
-390 TVRSNAT
+390 TVRANAT
-397 METKKAITE
+397 EGTQQAIDNRHETTM
-406 RKHKTLDFIS
+406 DFMS
-416 DTTNNQEAL
+416 DTTRNQDAL
-425 KQATAEIGDDV
+425 KQATAEIGSDI

-470 GRHEEAALVSG
+470 GRHEEASIVSG

-514 NVDKLNKEFANSLDR
+514 NVDRLNKQFANTLSQK
-529 RGIKVTVSDELLGKL
+529 GITVSVPDELFNKL
-544 RGAITSK
+544 RKASGAK
-551 EIAEAKNEIGV
+551 EIAEVKNEIGKT
-562 HMWNQIPPTLTEE
+562 MWNQIPPTLTDE
-575 LNSWRYLSMLSS
+575 LSAWRYLSMLSS

-631 GKTGEDGAL
+631 GRTGEDGAL

-648 EEDRYIIEGMN
+648 EEDRYIIEGME
-659 KYKEVHRHPDAIQ
+659 KYREVHRHPDAIQ
-672 SRFKVINTLSKWN
+672 SKLKVVDKLSKWN
-685 THALNVEDLWFSKPA
+685 AHALNLEDLWFSKPA
-700 YNNSFAGFLKAKGYK
+700 YNTSFAGFLKAKGYK

-790 TPSNVLMQ
+790 TLSNVLMQ
-798 ATKFSPIGLMR
+798 ATKFSPVGLMR
-809 GVKQMVKS
+809 GVKQMAKS

-1032 SDYALSVAQNMLLPG
+1032 SDYALSIAQNMLLPG

-1060 LEALMHSVD
+1060 LESLLRSVD
-1069 GTNAS
+1069 GSSGN
-1074 KLLPDKKPDF
+1074 KIIPDKSPNLNV
-1084 DIKFGKD
+1084 KFGD
-1091 EMRMSVEELA
+1091 ADMRMSVEERTA
-1101 SYRKA
+1101 YRKTKGA
-1106 RGTEVQ
+1106 EVQ

-1166 LSKTVQLKYNPSV
+1166 LNKTVQLKYNPSV
-1179 QTKESFVLAYNSQK
+1179 QSKESFVLAYNSQK

-1206 QSGVSFKDINGV
+1206 QSGVSFRDINGV

-1226 GKAVYATKVGL
+1226 GKAVYATRVGL
-1237 TTSDLEAVKGRADYD
+1237 TTSDLEAVKGSADYD

>member
-44 LGTME
+44 LGATE
-49 GGVHGIAPVPYKVDS
+49 GLTHALFPVPYKLKS
-64 IKDSTRDTWSFK
+64 ISDSTRETDSFK
-76 LGDMAGQG
+76 AGDIGGNALGY
-84 ISFLLGGA
+84 ILSGA
-92 LLKGVGATGAIT
+92 LSSGVGATGAIT
-104 NALTKSGAGQALTR
+104 NALTKSGVGQALTR
-118 KLATNKFIQNG
+118 RLATNKFIQNG

-154 EGVTKQLAKE
+154 EGVTRQLAKE
-164 IAVDTPLGFYNSQ
+164 IAIDTPLGFYNSQ

-217 RGLRK
+217 RGLRT
-222 PKVHA
+222 PKTTPH
-227 DLPTAEIPTT
+227 LPTAMIDPKTVNVGGVDRVITKAVRNKPATVTNPEALADAIKIERAKALPKAIESVDTVTPIKQVNLSTIKSDVQAPKLASVDVPSIKSTELREVNIPTT
-237 RYTKVNYPLGVETP
+237 NT
-251 KQRLSTEARIE
+251 LS
-262 INKPKIAE
+262 K
-270 IQSKPLSLSEV
+270 
-281 AQTSKQQ
+281 
-288 LPRQTRTAIMKQSY
+288 
-302 GSDVEL
+302 GDVE
-308 FKPRKHY
+308 P
-315 EPMEVQLN
+315 N
-323 KTDTHLPHPEKSDEI
+323 
-338 SQSPRRTAEASKPIL
+338 
-353 EVNDVSSPSE
+353 
-363 QIKSIGVATRTEP
+363 IGVATRTEQ
-376 HLGTYAVKESQGLQ
+376 HLGTFGTKESKGLS
-390 TVRSNAT
+390 TVRANAT
-397 METKKAITE
+397 EGTQQAIDNRHETTM
-406 RKHKTLDFIS
+406 DFMS
-416 DTTNNQEAL
+416 DTTRNQDAL
-425 KQATAEIGDDV
+425 KQATAEIGSDI

-470 GRHEEAALVSG
+470 GRHEEASIVSG

-514 NVDKLNKEFANSLDR
+514 NVDRLNKQFANTLSKK
-529 RGIKVTVSDELLGKL
+529 GITVSVPDELFNKL
-544 RGAITSK
+544 RKASGAK
-551 EIAEAKNEIGV
+551 EIAEVKNEIGKT
-562 HMWNQIPPTLTEE
+562 MWNQIPPTLTDE
-575 LNSWRYLSMLSS
+575 LSAWRYLSMLSS

-631 GKTGEDGAL
+631 GRTGEDGAL

-648 EEDRYIIEGMN
+648 EEDRYIIEGME
-659 KYKEVHRHPDAIQ
+659 KYREIHRHPDAIQ
-672 SRFKVINTLSKWN
+672 SKLRVVDKLSKWN
-685 THALNVEDLWFSKPA
+685 AHALNLEDLWFSKPA

-770 GRVLNKASSMFV
+770 GRVLNKASSMFI

-809 GVKQMVKS
+809 GVKQMVKY

-1027 RKESL
+1027 RKESV

-1060 LEALMHSVD
+1060 LESLLRSVD
-1069 GTNAS
+1069 GS
-1074 KLLPDKKPDF
+1074 SGRKIIPDKSVNLN
-1084 DIKFGKD
+1084 IKFGD
-1091 EMRMSVEELA
+1091 DDMRMSVEERTA
-1101 SYRKA
+1101 YRKTK
-1106 RGTEVQ
+1106 GTEVQ

-1166 LSKTVQLKYNPSV
+1166 LSKTVQLKYNPST
-1179 QTKESFVLAYNSQK
+1179 QSKENFVLAYNSQK

-1206 QSGVSFKDINGV
+1206 QSGVSFRDINGV

-1226 GKAVYATKVGL
+1226 GKAVYATRVGL
-1237 TTSDLEAVKGRADYD
+1237 TTSDLEAVKGSADYD

-1273 EQKRV
+1273 EQKKV

>member
-38 AGGRFM
+38 TGGRFM
-44 LGTME
+44 LGATE
-49 GGVHGIAPVPYKVDS
+49 GWGHGLIPINYKLDS
-64 IKDSTRDTWSFK
+64 VKDSSRDTWSFK

-84 ISFLLGGA
+84 LAFLLGGA

-104 NALTKSGAGQALTR
+104 NALTKSGAGQAFTR

-182 DGHKFGSKDYWKQV
+182 DGYKFGSKDYWKQV

-202 DVGIGSASDL
+202 DVGLGSASDL
-212 APAFL
+212 APTFL
-217 RGLRK
+217 RGLRR
-222 PKVHA
+222 PKVTSSV
-227 DLPTAEIPTT
+227 PIPEITST
-237 RYTKVNYPLGVETP
+237 RYTKVNYPVGSEFP
-251 KQRLSTEARIE
+251 KQRVATNARIE
-262 INKPKIAE
+262 LNRPKVADV
-270 IQSKPLSLSEV
+270 SDAPLSLSEV
-281 AQTSKQQ
+281 AQSSKQR
-288 LPRQTRTAIMKQSY
+288 LPRKAKMELIKQDH

-323 KTDTHLPHPEKSDEI
+323 KTDTHLTHPEKSDEI

-659 KYKEVHRHPDAIQ
+659 KYREVHRHPDAIQ

-715 ASNVPED
+715 VSNVPED

-1027 RKESL
+1027 RKESI

-1060 LEALMHSVD
+1060 LEALMRSVD
-1069 GTNAS
+1069 GS
-1074 KLLPDKKPDF
+1074 SGRKIIPDKSVNLN
-1084 DIKFGKD
+1084 IKFGD
-1091 EMRMSVEELA
+1091 DDMRMSVEERTA
-1101 SYRKA
+1101 YRKTKGA
-1106 RGTEVQ
+1106 EVQ

-1166 LSKTVQLKYNPSV
+1166 LSKTVQLKYNPST
-1179 QTKESFVLAYNSQK
+1179 QSKESFVLAYNAQK

-1206 QSGVSFKDINGV
+1206 QSGVSFRDINGV

-1226 GKAVYATKVGL
+1226 GKAVYATRVGL
-1237 TTSDLEAVKGRADYD
+1237 TTSDLEAVKGSADYD

>member
-22 ARLDEAYKKQ
+22 AKLDEAYKKQ

-38 AGGRFM
+38 ASGRFM
-44 LGTME
+44 LGATE
-49 GGVHGIAPVPYKVDS
+49 GLTHALFPAPYKLKS
-64 IKDSTRDTWSFK
+64 ISDSTRETGSFK
-76 LGDMAGQG
+76 AGDIGGNALGY
-84 ISFLLGGA
+84 ILSGA
-92 LLKGVGATGAIT
+92 LSSGVGATGALT
-104 NALTKSGAGQALTR
+104 NAVSKSSLGQALTR
-118 KLATNKFIQNG
+118 KLATNRFIQNG

-137 GMVATD
+137 GMIATD

-164 IAVDTPLGFYNSQ
+164 IAIDTPLGFYNSQ

-217 RGLRK
+217 RGLRT
-222 PKVHA
+222 PKTTPH
-227 DLPTAEIPTT
+227 LPTAMIDPKTVNVGGVD
-237 RYTKVNYPLGVETP
+237 RVITKAV
-251 KQRLSTEARIE
+251 R
-262 INKPKIAE
+262 NKPATVTNPEALADAIKLERAKLPKAIE
-270 IQSKPLSLSEV
+270 SVDVIHTDIPKRVDVPLNTIEAPKL
-281 AQTSKQQ
+281 
-288 LPRQTRTAIMKQSY
+288 
-302 GSDVEL
+302 
-308 FKPRKHY
+308 
-315 EPMEVQLN
+315 
-323 KTDTHLPHPEKSDEI
+323 KSVD
-338 SQSPRRTAEASKPIL
+338 APIL
-353 EVNDVSSPSE
+353 KNIEAPKLKNISESVSTPIRNVE
-363 QIKSIGVATRTEP
+363 PIGVVNRTEQ
-376 HLGTYAVKESQGLQ
+376 HLGTFGSKESKGLS
-390 TVRSNAT
+390 TVRANAT
-397 METKKAITE
+397 EGTQQAIDNRHAT
-406 RKHKTLDFIS
+406 TMDFMS
-416 DTTNNQEAL
+416 DTTRNQDAL
-425 KQATAEIGDDV
+425 KQATAEIGSDIDE
-436 DGTLNH
+436 TLNH

-470 GRHEEAALVSG
+470 GRHEEASIVSG

-514 NVDKLNKEFANSLDR
+514 NVDRLNKQFANTLSQK
-529 RGIKVTVSDELLGKL
+529 GITVSVPDEMFNRL
-544 RGAITSK
+544 RKASGAK
-551 EIAEAKNEIGV
+551 EIAEVKNEIGKT
-562 HMWNQIPPTLTEE
+562 MWNQIPPTLTDE
-575 LNSWRYLSMLSS
+575 LSAWRYLSMLSS

-631 GKTGEDGAL
+631 GRTGEDGAL

-648 EEDRYIIEGMN
+648 DEDRYIIEGME
-659 KYKEVHRHPDAIQ
+659 KYREIHRHPDAIQ
-672 SRFKVINTLSKWN
+672 SKLKVVDKLSKWN
-685 THALNVEDLWFSKPA
+685 AHALNLEDLWFSKPA

-715 ASNVPED
+715 ASNVPEE
-722 VLKKAK
+722 VFKQAK
-728 EFAMNESLESTFRN
+728 EYAMNESLESTFRN
-742 ANNLSDFIMKMKRYA
+742 ANVLSDFVMKMKRYA
-757 NVPLAD
+757 NVPISD
-763 IPNNWGG
+763 IPQDVAG

-798 ATKFSPIGLMR
+798 ATKFSPVGLMR

-1027 RKESL
+1027 RKESI

-1106 RGTEVQ
+1106 RGSEVQ

-1166 LSKTVQLKYNPSV
+1166 LNKTVQLKYNPSV
-1179 QTKESFVLAYNSQK
+1179 QSKESFVLAYNAQK

-1206 QSGVSFKDINGV
+1206 QSGVSFRDINGV

-1226 GKAVYATKVGL
+1226 GKAVYATRVGL
-1237 TTSDLEAVKGRADYD
+1237 TTSDLEAVKGSADYD

>member
-44 LGTME
+44 LGATE
-49 GGVHGIAPVPYKVDS
+49 GLTHALFPAPYRLKS
-64 IKDSTRDTWSFK
+64 ISDSTRETGSFK
-76 LGDMAGQG
+76 AGDIGGNALGY
-84 ISFLLGGA
+84 ILSGA
-92 LLKGVGATGAIT
+92 LSSGVGATGALT
-104 NALTKSGAGQALTR
+104 NAVSKSSLGQALTR
-118 KLATNKFIQNG
+118 KLATNRFIQNG

-137 GMVATD
+137 GMIATD

-154 EGVTKQLAKE
+154 EGVTRQLAKE
-164 IAVDTPLGFYNSQ
+164 IAIDTPLGFYNSQ

-202 DVGIGSASDL
+202 DVGLGTASDL

-217 RGLRK
+217 RGLRT
-222 PKVHA
+222 PKTTPH
-227 DLPTAEIPTT
+227 LPTAMIDPKTVNVGGVDRVITKVVRNKPATVTNPEALADAIKLERTKLPKAIESVDTVAPIKQVNVPTIKADVQTPKLASVDVQAPKLASVDVPSIKRTELREVNIPTT
-237 RYTKVNYPLGVETP
+237 NTLSKV
-251 KQRLSTEARIE
+251 
-262 INKPKIAE
+262 
-270 IQSKPLSLSEV
+270 
-281 AQTSKQQ
+281 
-288 LPRQTRTAIMKQSY
+288 
-302 GSDVEL
+302 DVE
-308 FKPRKHY
+308 P
-315 EPMEVQLN
+315 N
-323 KTDTHLPHPEKSDEI
+323 
-338 SQSPRRTAEASKPIL
+338 
-353 EVNDVSSPSE
+353 
-363 QIKSIGVATRTEP
+363 IGVATRTEQ
-376 HLGTYAVKESQGLQ
+376 HLGTFGSKESKGLS
-390 TVRSNAT
+390 TVRANAT
-397 METKKAITE
+397 EGTQQAIDNRHAT
-406 RKHKTLDFIS
+406 TMDFMS
-416 DTTNNQEAL
+416 DTTRNQDAL
-425 KQATAEIGDDV
+425 KQATAEIGDDI

-470 GRHEEAALVSG
+470 GRHEEASIVSG

-514 NVDKLNKEFANSLDR
+514 NVDRLNKQFANTLSQK
-529 RGIKVTVSDELLGKL
+529 GITVSVPDELFNRL
-544 RGAITSK
+544 RKASGAK
-551 EIAEAKNEIGV
+551 EIAEVKNEIGKT
-562 HMWNQIPPTLTEE
+562 MWNQIPPTLTDE
-575 LNSWRYLSMLSS
+575 LSAWRYLSMLSS

-631 GKTGEDGAL
+631 GRTGEDGAL

-648 EEDRYIIEGMN
+648 DEDRYIIEGME
-659 KYKEVHRHPDAIQ
+659 KYREIHRHPDAIQ
-672 SRFKVINTLSKWN
+672 SKLKVVDKLSKWN
-685 THALNVEDLWFSKPA
+685 AHALNLEDLWFSKPA

-715 ASNVPED
+715 ASNVPDE
-722 VLKKAK
+722 VFKQAK
-728 EFAMNESLESTFRN
+728 EYAMNESLESTFRN
-742 ANNLSDFIMKMKRYA
+742 ANALSDFVMKMKRYA
-757 NVPLAD
+757 NVPIAD
-763 IPNNWGG
+763 IPQNVAG

-798 ATKFSPIGLMR
+798 ATKFSPVGLMR
-809 GVKQMVKS
+809 GVKQMVKY

-1027 RKESL
+1027 RKESV

-1106 RGTEVQ
+1106 RGSEVQ

-1166 LSKTVQLKYNPSV
+1166 LNKTVQLKYNPSV

-1237 TTSDLEAVKGRADYD
+1237 TTSDLEAVKGSADYD

-1259 AELISYLNNSQYTR
+1259 AELISYLNNSQYTK
-1273 EQKRV
+1273 EQKKV

>member
-22 ARLDEAYKKQ
+22 AKLDEAYKKQ

-38 AGGRFM
+38 ASGRFM
-44 LGTME
+44 LGATE
-49 GGVHGIAPVPYKVDS
+49 GLTHALFPAPYRLKS
-64 IKDSTRDTWSFK
+64 ISDSTRETGSFK
-76 LGDMAGQG
+76 AGDIGGNALGY
-84 ISFLLGGA
+84 ILSGA
-92 LLKGVGATGAIT
+92 LSSGVGATGALT
-104 NALTKSGAGQALTR
+104 NAVSKSSLGQALTR
-118 KLATNKFIQNG
+118 KLATNRFIQNG

-217 RGLRK
+217 RGLRT
-222 PKVHA
+222 PKTTPH
-227 DLPTAEIPTT
+227 LPTAMIDPKTVNVGGVDRVITKAVRNKPATVTNPEALADAIKLERAKLPKAIESVDTVAPIKQVNVPTIKADVQTPKLASVDVPSIKRTELREVNIPTT
-237 RYTKVNYPLGVETP
+237 NTLSKV
-251 KQRLSTEARIE
+251 
-262 INKPKIAE
+262 
-270 IQSKPLSLSEV
+270 
-281 AQTSKQQ
+281 
-288 LPRQTRTAIMKQSY
+288 
-302 GSDVEL
+302 DVE
-308 FKPRKHY
+308 P
-315 EPMEVQLN
+315 N
-323 KTDTHLPHPEKSDEI
+323 
-338 SQSPRRTAEASKPIL
+338 
-353 EVNDVSSPSE
+353 
-363 QIKSIGVATRTEP
+363 IGVATRTEQ
-376 HLGTYAVKESQGLQ
+376 HLGTFGSKESKGLR
-390 TVRSNAT
+390 TVRANAT
-397 METKKAITE
+397 EGTQQAIDNRHETTM
-406 RKHKTLDFIS
+406 DFMS
-416 DTTNNQEAL
+416 DTTRNQDAL
-425 KQATAEIGDDV
+425 KQATTEIGDDI

-470 GRHEEAALVSG
+470 GRHEEASIVSG

-514 NVDKLNKEFANSLDR
+514 NVDRLNKQFANTLSR
-529 RGIKVTVSDELLGKL
+529 KGITVSVPDELFNRL
-544 RGAITSK
+544 RKASGAK
-551 EIAEAKNEIGV
+551 EIAEVKNEIGKT
-562 HMWNQIPPTLTEE
+562 MWNQIPPTLTDE
-575 LNSWRYLSMLSS
+575 LSAWRYLSMLSS

-631 GKTGEDGAL
+631 GRTGEDGAL

-648 EEDRYIIEGMN
+648 DEDRYIIEGME
-659 KYKEVHRHPDAIQ
+659 KYREIHRHPDAIQ
-672 SRFKVINTLSKWN
+672 SKLKVVDKLSKWN
-685 THALNVEDLWFSKPA
+685 AHALNLEDLWFSKPA

-715 ASNVPED
+715 ASNVPDE
-722 VLKKAK
+722 VFKQAK
-728 EFAMNESLESTFRN
+728 EYAMNESLESTFRN
-742 ANNLSDFIMKMKRYA
+742 ANALSDFVMKMKRYA
-757 NVPLAD
+757 NVPIAD
-763 IPNNWGG
+763 IPQNVAG

-896 FIGVELANGKEGDG
+896 FIGVELANGKDG
-910 TFGRVLDAFTQMSDP
+910 EDTFGHVLDTFMQMSDP

-933 GVGQAFESSRG
+933 GVGQAFEASRG
-944 NQEINPIYRIIGNS
+944 NQEINPIFRIIGNS

-1027 RKESL
+1027 RKESI

-1060 LEALMHSVD
+1060 LESLLRSVD
-1069 GTNAS
+1069 GS
-1074 KLLPDKKPDF
+1074 SGSEIIPDKSPNLNV
-1084 DIKFGKD
+1084 KFGD
-1091 EMRMSVEELA
+1091 NDMRMSVEERTA
-1101 SYRKA
+1101 YRKTKGA
-1106 RGTEVQ
+1106 EVQ

-1126 MSDDDKVKAISDVY
+1126 MSDDEKVKAISDVY
-1140 RKAERSAKDEFLLGR
+1140 SKAERSAKDEFLLGR

-1166 LSKTVQLKYNPSV
+1166 LNKTVQLKYNPSV

-1206 QSGVSFKDINGV
+1206 QSGVSFRDINGV

-1226 GKAVYATKVGL
+1226 GKAVYATRVGL
-1237 TTSDLEAVKGRADYD
+1237 TTSDLEAVKGSADYD

>member
-44 LGTME
+44 LGATE
-49 GGVHGIAPVPYKVDS
+49 GLTHALFPAPYRLKS
-64 IKDSTRDTWSFK
+64 ISDSTRETGSFK
-76 LGDMAGQG
+76 AGDIGGNALGY
-84 ISFLLGGA
+84 FLSGA
-92 LLKGVGATGAIT
+92 LSSGVGATGAIT
-104 NALTKSGAGQALTR
+104 NALTKSGVGQALTR
-118 KLATNKFIQNG
+118 RLATNKFIQNG

-182 DGHKFGSKDYWKQV
+182 DGYKFGSKDYWKQV

-202 DVGIGSASDL
+202 DVGLGSASDL

-217 RGLRK
+217 RGLRT
-222 PKVHA
+222 PKATPH
-227 DLPTAEIPTT
+227 LPTAMIDPKTINVGGVDRVITKAVRNKPATVTNPEALADAIKIERAKLPKAIETVDAVAPIKQVNVPTIKPDVVQAPKLANIDVVQAPKLSSIDVPNIKRTELREVNIPTRNT
-237 RYTKVNYPLGVETP
+237 
-251 KQRLSTEARIE
+251 LSNVDIE
-262 INKPKIAE
+262 P
-270 IQSKPLSLSEV
+270 
-281 AQTSKQQ
+281 T
-288 LPRQTRTAIMKQSY
+288 
-302 GSDVEL
+302 
-308 FKPRKHY
+308 
-315 EPMEVQLN
+315 
-323 KTDTHLPHPEKSDEI
+323 
-338 SQSPRRTAEASKPIL
+338 
-353 EVNDVSSPSE
+353 
-363 QIKSIGVATRTEP
+363 IGVATRTEQ
-376 HLGTYAVKESQGLQ
+376 HLGTFGSKESKGLS
-390 TVRSNAT
+390 TVRSNTSEGTQQAIDNRHAST
-397 METKKAITE
+397 M
-406 RKHKTLDFIS
+406 DFMS
-416 DTTNNQEAL
+416 DTTRNQEAL
-425 KQATAEIGDDV
+425 KQATAEIGDDI

-470 GRHEEAALVSG
+470 GRHEEASIVSG

-514 NVDKLNKEFANSLDR
+514 NVDRLNKQFANTLSKK
-529 RGIKVTVSDELLGKL
+529 GITVSVPDELFNRL
-544 RGAITSK
+544 RKASGAK
-551 EIAEAKNEIGV
+551 EIAEVKNEIGKT
-562 HMWNQIPPTLTEE
+562 MWNQIPPTLTDE
-575 LNSWRYLSMLSS
+575 LSAWRYLSMLSS

-631 GKTGEDGAL
+631 GRTGEDGAL

-648 EEDRYIIEGMN
+648 DEDRYIIEGME
-659 KYKEVHRHPDAIQ
+659 KYREVHRHPDAIQ
-672 SRFKVINTLSKWN
+672 SKLRVVDKLSKWN
-685 THALNVEDLWFSKPA
+685 AHALNLEDLWFSKPA

-722 VLKKAK
+722 IFKQAK
-728 EFAMNESLESTFRN
+728 EYAMNESLESTFRN
-742 ANNLSDFIMKMKRYA
+742 ANALSDFVMKMKRYA
-757 NVPLAD
+757 NVPIRD
-763 IPNNWGG
+763 IPQDVAG

-798 ATKFSPIGLMR
+798 ATKFSPVGLMR

-817 ENPAQFIKGLNNL
+817 ENPARFIKGLNNL

-835 GTGIMALGYYMGTEG
+835 GTGILGLGYYMGTEG

-995 EIQNFLFR
+995 EVQNFLFR

-1027 RKESL
+1027 RKESI

-1084 DIKFGKD
+1084 DVKFGKD
-1091 EMRMSVEELA
+1091 TMRMSVEELA

-1106 RGTEVQ
+1106 RGSEVQ

-1166 LSKTVQLKYNPSV
+1166 LNKTVQLKYNPSV

-1206 QSGVSFKDINGV
+1206 QSGVSFRDINGV

-1226 GKAVYATKVGL
+1226 GKAVYATRVGL
-1237 TTSDLEAVKGRADYD
+1237 TTSDLEAVKGSADYD

>member
-22 ARLDEAYKKQ
+22 AKLDEAYKKQ

-38 AGGRFM
+38 ASGRFM
-44 LGTME
+44 LGATE
-49 GGVHGIAPVPYKVDS
+49 GLTHALFPAPYKLKS
-64 IKDSTRDTWSFK
+64 ISDSTRETGSFK
-76 LGDMAGQG
+76 AGDIGGNALGY
-84 ISFLLGGA
+84 ILSGA
-92 LLKGVGATGAIT
+92 LSSGVGATGALT
-104 NALTKSGAGQALTR
+104 NAVSKSSLGQALTR
-118 KLATNKFIQNG
+118 KLATNRFIQNG

-137 GMVATD
+137 GMIATD

-164 IAVDTPLGFYNSQ
+164 IAIDTPLGFYNSQ

-202 DVGIGSASDL
+202 DVGLGSASDL

-217 RGLRK
+217 RGLRT
-222 PKVHA
+222 PKTTPH
-227 DLPTAEIPTT
+227 LPTAMIDPKTVNVGGVD
-237 RYTKVNYPLGVETP
+237 RVITKAV
-251 KQRLSTEARIE
+251 R
-262 INKPKIAE
+262 NKPATVTNPEALADAIKLERAKLPKAIE
-270 IQSKPLSLSEV
+270 TVDVIHTDIPKRVDIPLNTIEAPKLKSVDAPTLKNVEAPKLRNISESV
-281 AQTSKQQ
+281 ST
-288 LPRQTRTAIMKQSY
+288 PIRN
-302 GSDVEL
+302 VE
-308 FKPRKHY
+308 P
-315 EPMEVQLN
+315 
-323 KTDTHLPHPEKSDEI
+323 
-338 SQSPRRTAEASKPIL
+338 
-353 EVNDVSSPSE
+353 
-363 QIKSIGVATRTEP
+363 IGVVNRTEQ
-376 HLGTYAVKESQGLQ
+376 HLGTFGTKESKGLM
-390 TVRSNAT
+390 TVRSNASEGTQTAIDNRHATT
-397 METKKAITE
+397 M
-406 RKHKTLDFIS
+406 DFMS
-416 DTTNNQEAL
+416 DTTRNQDAL
-425 KQATAEIGDDV
+425 KQATAEIGDDI

-470 GRHEEAALVSG
+470 GRHEEASIVSG

-514 NVDKLNKEFANSLDR
+514 NVDRLNKQFANTLSKK
-529 RGIKVTVSDELLGKL
+529 GITVSVPDELFNRL
-544 RGAITSK
+544 RKASGAK
-551 EIAEAKNEIGV
+551 EIAEVKNEIGKT
-562 HMWNQIPPTLTEE
+562 MWNQIPPTLTDE
-575 LNSWRYLSMLSS
+575 LSAWRYLSMLSS

-631 GKTGEDGAL
+631 GRTGEDGAL

-648 EEDRYIIEGMN
+648 DEDRYIIEGME
-659 KYKEVHRHPDAIQ
+659 KYREVHRHPDAIQ
-672 SRFKVINTLSKWN
+672 SKLKVVDKLSKWN
-685 THALNVEDLWFSKPA
+685 AHALNLEDLWFSKPA

-715 ASNVPED
+715 ASNVPDE
-722 VLKKAK
+722 VFKQAK
-728 EFAMNESLESTFRN
+728 EYSMNESLESTFRN
-742 ANNLSDFIMKMKRYA
+742 ANALSDFVMKMKRYA
-757 NVPLAD
+757 NVPISD
-763 IPNNWGG
+763 IPQDVAG
-770 GRVLNKASSMFV
+770 GRLLNKASSMFV

-817 ENPAQFIKGLNNL
+817 DNPAQFIKGLNNL

-1032 SDYALSVAQNMLLPG
+1032 SDYALSVAQNMILPG

-1060 LEALMHSVD
+1060 LESLLRSVD
-1069 GTNAS
+1069 GS
-1074 KLLPDKKPDF
+1074 SGRKIIPDKSVNLN
-1084 DIKFGKD
+1084 IKFGD
-1091 EMRMSVEELA
+1091 DDMRMSVEERTA
-1101 SYRKA
+1101 YRKTKGA
-1106 RGTEVQ
+1106 EVQ

-1166 LSKTVQLKYNPSV
+1166 LSKTVQLKYNPST
-1179 QTKESFVLAYNSQK
+1179 QSKESFVLAYNAQK

-1206 QSGVSFKDINGV
+1206 QSGVSFRDINGV

-1226 GKAVYATKVGL
+1226 GKAVYATRVGL
-1237 TTSDLEAVKGRADYD
+1237 TTSDLEAVKGSADYD

>member
-22 ARLDEAYKKQ
+22 ARLEEAYKKQ

-44 LGTME
+44 LGATE
-49 GGVHGIAPVPYKVDS
+49 GLTHALFPVPYRLES
-64 IKDSTRDTWSFK
+64 ISDSTRETGSFK
-76 LGDMAGQG
+76 AGDIGGNALGY
-84 ISFLLGGA
+84 LLGGA
-92 LLKGVGATGAIT
+92 LSKGVGATGALT
-104 NALTKSGAGQALTR
+104 NAVTKSGLGQALTK

-164 IAVDTPLGFYNSQ
+164 IAIDTPLGFYNSQ

-202 DVGIGSASDL
+202 DVGLGSASDL

-217 RGLRK
+217 RGLRT
-222 PKVHA
+222 PKTTPH
-227 DLPTAEIPTT
+227 LPTAMIDPKTVNVGGVDRVITKAVRNKPATVTNPEALADAIKLERAKLPKAIETVDVIHTDIPK
-237 RYTKVNYPLGVETP
+237 RVDVPLNTIEAPKLKSVDAPILKNVETP
-251 KQRLSTEARIE
+251 KLRDI
-262 INKPKIAE
+262 
-270 IQSKPLSLSEV
+270 SESV
-281 AQTSKQQ
+281 NA
-288 LPRQTRTAIMKQSY
+288 PIRN
-302 GSDVEL
+302 VE
-308 FKPRKHY
+308 P
-315 EPMEVQLN
+315 
-323 KTDTHLPHPEKSDEI
+323 
-338 SQSPRRTAEASKPIL
+338 
-353 EVNDVSSPSE
+353 
-363 QIKSIGVATRTEP
+363 IGVVNRTEQ
-376 HLGTYAVKESQGLQ
+376 HLGTFGTKESKGLM
-390 TVRSNAT
+390 TVRSNASEGT
-397 METKKAITE
+397 QTAIDN
-406 RKHKTLDFIS
+406 RHASTLDFMS
-416 DTTNNQEAL
+416 DTTRNQEAL
-425 KQATAEIGDDV
+425 KQATAEIGDDI

-470 GRHEEAALVSG
+470 GRHEEASIVSG

-514 NVDKLNKEFANSLDR
+514 NIDRLNKQFANTLSR
-529 RGIKVTVSDELLGKL
+529 KGITVSVPDELFNKL
-544 RGAITSK
+544 RKASGAK
-551 EIAEAKNEIGV
+551 EIAEVKNEIGKT
-562 HMWNQIPPTLTEE
+562 MWNQIPPTLTDE
-575 LNSWRYLSMLSS
+575 LSTWRYLSMLSS

-622 ADRTKAFHV
+622 ADRTKAFYV
-631 GKTGEDGAL
+631 GRTGEDGAL

-648 EEDRYIIEGMN
+648 DEDRYIIEGME
-659 KYKEVHRHPDAIQ
+659 KYREVHRHPDAIQ
-672 SRFKVINTLSKWN
+672 SKLRVVDKLSKWN
-685 THALNVEDLWFSKPA
+685 AHALNLEDLWFSKPA

-715 ASNVPED
+715 ANNVPDE
-722 VLKKAK
+722 VFKQAK
-728 EFAMNESLESTFRN
+728 EYAMNESLESTFRN
-742 ANNLSDFIMKMKRYA
+742 ANALSDFVMKMKRYA
-757 NVPLAD
+757 NVPISD
-763 IPNNWGG
+763 IPQDVAG
-770 GRVLNKASSMFV
+770 GRVLNKASSMFI

-798 ATKFSPIGLMR
+798 ATKFSPVGLMR

-1027 RKESL
+1027 RKESI

-1060 LEALMHSVD
+1060 LESLLRSVD
-1069 GTNAS
+1069 GS
-1074 KLLPDKKPDF
+1074 SGRKIIPDKSVNLN
-1084 DIKFGKD
+1084 IKFGD
-1091 EMRMSVEELA
+1091 DDMRMSVEERTA
-1101 SYRKA
+1101 YRKTK
-1106 RGTEVQ
+1106 GSEVQ

-1166 LSKTVQLKYNPSV
+1166 LNKTVQLKYNPSV
-1179 QTKESFVLAYNSQK
+1179 QSKESFVLAYNSQK

-1206 QSGVSFKDINGV
+1206 QSGVSFRDINGV

-1226 GKAVYATKVGL
+1226 GKAVYATRVGL
-1237 TTSDLEAVKGRADYD
+1237 TTSDLEAVKGSADYD

-1273 EQKRV
+1273 EQKKV

>member
-15 KAREESN
+15 KAQDESKAKLN
-22 ARLDEAYKKQ
+22 EAYRKQ
-32 VKMNDT
+32 VEMNKT

-44 LGTME
+44 LGATE
-49 GGVHGIAPVPYKVDS
+49 GLTHALFPAPYRLES
-64 IKDSTRDTWSFK
+64 ISDSTRETGSFK
-76 LGDMAGQG
+76 LGDIGGNALG
-84 ISFLLGGA
+84 FFLGGA
-92 LLKGVGATGAIT
+92 LSKGIGATGAIT
-104 NALTKSGAGQALTR
+104 NAVSKSNVGQALTR
-118 KLATNKFIQNG
+118 KLATNRFIQNG
-129 ARKSLGKL
+129 ARRGLGKL
-137 GMVATD
+137 GMIATD
-143 KAVNSLATKTA
+143 KAVNNLATKTA
-154 EGVTKQLAKE
+154 EGVTRQLAKE
-164 IAVDTPLGFYNSQ
+164 IAIDTPLGFYNSQ

-202 DVGIGSASDL
+202 DIGIGSVADV

-217 RGLRK
+217 RGLRT
-222 PKVHA
+222 PKVKPN
-227 DLPTAEIPTT
+227 LPTAMIDPKTVNVGGADRVITKAVRNKPAKVTNPDVLADVIRTERTKALPKAIDSVEAIKPIKQIDVPDVKVDVVQAPKLSGVDVPEIKRTIPEVRGVDIPTRNT
-237 RYTKVNYPLGVETP
+237 
-251 KQRLSTEARIE
+251 LSKMDIE
-262 INKPKIAE
+262 P
-270 IQSKPLSLSEV
+270 
-281 AQTSKQQ
+281 T
-288 LPRQTRTAIMKQSY
+288 
-302 GSDVEL
+302 
-308 FKPRKHY
+308 
-315 EPMEVQLN
+315 
-323 KTDTHLPHPEKSDEI
+323 
-338 SQSPRRTAEASKPIL
+338 
-353 EVNDVSSPSE
+353 
-363 QIKSIGVATRTEP
+363 IGVVNRTEP
-376 HLGTYAVKESQGLQ
+376 HLGTFGTKESMGLR
-390 TVRSNAT
+390 TVRANAT
-397 METKKAITE
+397 EGTQQAIDT
-406 RKHKTLDFIS
+406 RHATTLDFMS
-416 DTTNNQEAL
+416 DTTRNQEAL
-425 KQATAEIGDDV
+425 KQATAEIGNDI

-442 FKMSVETGQTNSDT
+442 FRMSVETGQTNSDT

-470 GRHEEAALVSG
+470 GRHEEASIVSG

-492 GLQTMRWFNQIS
+492 GLQTMRWFNSIS

-514 NVDKLNKEFANSLDR
+514 NVDRLNKQFANTLSR
-529 RGIKVTVSDELLGKL
+529 KGVTVSVPDELLNKL
-544 RGAITSK
+544 RKASTSK
-551 EIAEAKNEIGV
+551 EIAEVKNEIGKT
-562 HMWNQIPPTLTEE
+562 MWNQIPPTLTDE
-575 LNSWRYLSMLSS
+575 LSTWRYLSMLSS
-587 PRTHVRNLIGN
+587 PRTHVRNLLGN

-612 ATLQSNLVKQ
+612 AGMQKFVKQ
-622 ADRTKAFHV
+622 ADRTKSFHV
-631 GKTGEDGAL
+631 GRTGEDGAL

-648 EEDRYIIEGMN
+648 EEDRYIIEGME
-659 KYKEVHRHPDAIQ
+659 KYREIHRHPDAIQ
-672 SRFKVINTLSKWN
+672 SKLKVVDKLSKWN
-685 THALNVEDLWFSKPA
+685 AKALNLEDLWFSKPA
-700 YNNSFAGFLKAKGYK
+700 YNTSFAGFLKAKGYK
-715 ASNVPED
+715 ASNVPDEIF
-722 VLKKAK
+722 KQAK
-728 EFAMNESLESTFRN
+728 EYAMNESLESTFRN
-742 ANNLSDFIMKMKRYA
+742 ANVLSDFIMKMKRYA
-757 NVPLAD
+757 NVPIAD
-763 IPNNWGG
+763 IPQDVAG

-798 ATKFSPIGLMR
+798 ATKFSPVGIMR

-896 FIGVELANGKEGDG
+896 FIGVELASGKDG
-910 TFGRVLDAFTQMSDP
+910 TDTFGHVLDTFMQMSDP

-958 SESYLSQYIPTLFG
+958 SASYLSQYIPTLFG
-972 QIARITASE
+972 QIARVTASE

-995 EIQNFLFR
+995 EVQNFLFR

-1009 GLNEMV
+1009 GLNEIV

-1032 SDYALSVAQNMLLPG
+1032 SDYALSIAQNMILPG
-1047 SLKARRNDSTTDE
+1047 NLKARRNDSTTDE
-1060 LEALMHSVD
+1060 LEALMRSVD
-1069 GTNAS
+1069 GS
-1074 KLLPDKKPDF
+1074 SGRKLIPDKSVNLNV
-1084 DIKFGKD
+1084 KFGD
-1091 EMRMSVEELA
+1091 DDMRMSVEERTA
-1101 SYRKA
+1101 YRKT
-1106 RGTEVQ
+1106 RGAEAY
-1112 NGLQNLFNSSEYRR
+1112 NNLQKLFNSSEYRQ

-1166 LSKTVQLKYNPSV
+1166 LSKPVQLKYNPSV
-1179 QTKESFVLAYNSQK
+1179 QTKENFVIAYNSQK

-1206 QSGVSFKDINGV
+1206 QSGVSFRDINGV
-1218 MTVDKNTY
+1218 LTVDKNTY
-1226 GKAVYATKVGL
+1226 GKAVYATRVGL
-1237 TTSDLEAVKGRADYD
+1237 TTSDLEAVKSSADYD

-1259 AELISYLNNSQYTR
+1259 AELISYLNNSHYTR
-1273 EQKRV
+1273 EQKKV
-1278 LFDMLSARSTKY
+1278 LYDMLSARSTRY